1 MTEYDYFAKYCYKS
15 LLKFWNIFEL
25 CVIYINVEGGNFN
38 MANTGVVLEIGK
50 ENYTEADF
58 MSKRFVNAEVRNR
71 AYINVLGSEL
81 FIKFL
86 EENGIKT
93 EDVISMH
100 SISKIIEN
108 IDIADVI
115 LPNIHIDVRTI
126 FDDDKIFVPKSHF
139 ELEITPDIY
148 VVLKMSKNM
157 KDAEILGYFKPSQI
171 NKNYANEDYYF
182 VKKETLVPAKML
194 LDKISQYAETRDS
207 KLTNAEFLRGRAL
220 SVDYSDHNLDLEG
233 QKEFLKLMLTDSMLR
248 DSVAEFDNFEVL
260 SSQVSSVLLERIEIK
275 KQNEAKAVPGIAAL
289 TTEEILK
296 EGVKAVVEEQKAKVE
311 EVFEQAKDV
320 AVASTEVLGAVAQV
334 VDAAE
339 KSAEG
344 EKKLPELEI
353 LNTDE
358 IEQEAENVVEDLSEG
373 ADLNIEE
380 PEQAQEEVSEIVE
393 EEDAPTISDI
403 DTLKEE
409 DVTAEAEVQ
418 AQTEDETPEIVEDT
432 LSQISDDDLTLGDI
446 DEDLSLDIDV
456 QPIDEVEKIEEAQE
470 VEPAQEENATEEDLI
485 VEDNQDEVEITEEK
499 EPEIVENTESETAE
513 EDLNLNDIDN
523 ELTLDEDFQIP
534 EVEDLS
540 ITDEETSPKAENLD
554 DLTIVEEETSEIVEP
569 ENAEISAVEEVQP
582 AEENVTSNEEIA
594 TTDEENLVVEDTL
607 AEPELSIDEDFGEL
621 VEEPLSGE
629 ESFNI
634 VEENVKPADL
644 TADEVL
650 DNAIAA
656 IDTAKNVEID
666 ASKAVS
672 DSAIKMASVAGG
684 AIDNLVEDN
693 VIKQSENLSHKDI
706 ANLGQGS
713 AINNND
719 EHASFV
725 GGLSDAKRQANM
737 LAEAQGLATVTDIST
752 LETVEQQKQED
763 IVHNVVD
770 MENMET
776 VEREEHVIE
785 TPEMVELDKFS
796 GVDSPTKPVEGL
808 ENMDLQINDA
818 ETMELPDLNSYTIN
832 EDGTSP
838 LDNMNWGTED
848 EAAKGDLLDLEA
860 ADLLIG
866 EENNK
871 PQVENT
877 ENLVDGEDFKPQS
890 ANFDLDETTEQ
901 VEDFQ
906 ELGEN
911 DFEIT
916 EDLNFDASEGLE
928 NLDSV
933 SETNDEPA
941 ESANQGVE
949 LNVDSANNDDVAV
962 QAQNADESV
971 QEVDFS
977 QDTNL
982 DDFFGDSEVSEVQE
996 EVTAPKDET
1005 KNDEIDWTQDTGFDA
1020 LQDVEINPETATTAP
1035 QEGEEVTISEAPREF
1050 KVQENSTVI
1059 SSENFTPGEINI
1071 DINTRNI
1078 LPVNPEN
1085 QPINELFQEES
1096 PVDNGSM
1103 MKNPGRLT
1111 KPSQQPPKGIAL
1123 GLGLA
1128 GLVVVLGLI
1137 FALGFGVSKFLKG
1150 QTEETPQP
1158 ISDNSGDLNMPEPA
1172 QTQPEQPQGQVVE
1185 MNNNTNALASTAG
1198 TKPTKK
1204 SDFVEVKKLSWEVPG
1219 AVSAEPKFQEYFQS
1233 AGKSIKSALM
1243 TDLLSVTDLAYAS
1256 EMRVSVSFEQDGT
1269 FKDARIVTSSGS
1281 SQLDNIVLRTVNQ
1294 TLNVLKAPRSV
1305 GSYEN
1310 TTAVLK
1316 IYL

>member
-15 LLKFWNIFEL
+15 LPNFWNIFEL
-25 CVIYINVEGGNFN
+25 CVIYIDVEGGIFN
-38 MANTGVVLEIGK
+38 MANTGIVLEIGK

-86 EENGIKT
+86 AENGIKT

-126 FDDDKIFVPKSHF
+126 FDEDKIFVPKSHF
-139 ELEITPDIY
+139 ELEIAPDIY
-148 VVLKMSKNM
+148 VVLKISKNM

-171 NKNYANEDYYF
+171 NKNYANDDYYF

-260 SSQVSSVLLERIEIK
+260 SSQVASVLLERIEIK
-275 KQNEAKAVPGIAAL
+275 KQSEAKAVPGITAL

-296 EGVKAVVEEQKAKVE
+296 EGVKAVVEEQKAKAE
-311 EVFEQAKDV
+311 DVFEQAKDV
-320 AVASTEVLGAVAQV
+320 AVATTEVLGAAAQV

-339 KSAEG
+339 KSAED

-358 IEQEAENVVEDLSEG
+358 IEQETENVVEDLTEG
-373 ADLNIEE
+373 ADLTIKE
-380 PEQAQEEVSEIVE
+380 PEQAQEDVAGIVE
-393 EEDAPTISDI
+393 EDTPTIFDI

-409 DVTAEAEVQ
+409 DVTAEAEAQ
-418 AQTEDETPEIVEDT
+418 AQSEDGTPEIVEDT

-446 DEDLSLDIDV
+446 DEDLSFDIDV
-456 QPIDEVEKIEEAQE
+456 QPIDETEKAEEAQE
-470 VEPAQEENATEEDLI
+470 VEPVQEENATEEDLI

-499 EPEIVENTESETAE
+499 EPEIVENPEPESAE
-513 EDLNLNDIDN
+513 DDLNLNLNDIDN
-523 ELTLDEDFQIP
+523 ELTLDE
-534 EVEDLS
+534 
-540 ITDEETSPKAENLD
+540 ETLPKEENLD

-569 ENAEISAVEEVQP
+569 EKAEISAVELEQP
-582 AEENVTSNEEIA
+582 AEESVTSNEEEIA
-594 TTDEENLVVEDTL
+594 TTDEENLVVED
-607 AEPELSIDEDFGEL
+607 
-621 VEEPLSGE
+621 PLQNG
-629 ESFNI
+629 ESFNL
-634 VEENVKPADL
+634 VDESVKTAEL

-656 IDTAKNVEID
+656 IDSAKNVELD
-666 ASKAVS
+666 ANKAVS

-684 AIDNLVEDN
+684 AIENLVEN
-693 VIKQSENLSHKDI
+693 CAAEQFENLAHKDI
-706 ANLGQGS
+706 ANLGQ
-713 AINNND
+713 ANIINTND
-719 EHASFV
+719 ESASYV

-737 LAEAQGLATVTDIST
+737 LAEAQGLATATDIST

-776 VEREEHVIE
+776 VEREDHVIE
-785 TPEMVELDKFS
+785 TPEMVELDKLS
-796 GVDSPTKPVEGL
+796 GVDSPTKPIEGL
-808 ENMDLQINDA
+808 ENMDLQVNDT

-860 ADLLIG
+860 TDLLIG
-866 EENNK
+866 EENNNS
-871 PQVENT
+871 QVENA
-877 ENLVDGEDFKPQS
+877 ENLVDGADFKPQS
-890 ANFDLDETTEQ
+890 TNFDLNETSNQ

-911 DFEIT
+911 DIEIT
-916 EDLNFDASEGLE
+916 EDLNFDTSEGLE
-928 NLDSV
+928 NINSV
-933 SETNDEPA
+933 SEAAEAPA
-941 ESANQGVE
+941 ESLANQEVE
-949 LNVDSANNDDVAV
+949 LSVDNANNDDVV
-962 QAQNADESV
+962 TPAQNADESV

-977 QDTNL
+977 QDANL
-982 DDFFGDSEVSEVQE
+982 DDFFGDSEISEVQE

-1005 KNDEIDWTQDTGFDA
+1005 KNDEIDWAQDTDFDA
-1020 LQDVEINPETATTAP
+1020 LQDVEINPETAVDAP
-1035 QEGEEVTISEAPREF
+1035 KEDEEVTISEAPREF

-1059 SSENFTPGEINI
+1059 SSENFAPGEINI
-1071 DINTRNI
+1071 DINTCNI
-1078 LPVNPEN
+1078 LPANPEN
-1085 QPINELFQEES
+1085 QPINELFQEDS
-1096 PVDNGSM
+1096 PVNNGDM

-1158 ISDNSGDLNMPEPA
+1158 ISDNSGDLNVPDPA
-1172 QTQPEQPQGQVVE
+1172 QTQSEQPQGQVVE

>member
-15 LLKFWNIFEL
+15 LPNFWNIFEL
-25 CVIYINVEGGNFN
+25 CVIYINVEGGIFN

-86 EENGIKT
+86 AENGIKT

-126 FDDDKIFVPKSHF
+126 FDEDKIFVPKSHF

-148 VVLKMSKNM
+148 VVLKISKNM

-171 NKNYANEDYYF
+171 NKNYANDDYYF

-275 KQNEAKAVPGIAAL
+275 KQNEAKAVPGIVAL

-296 EGVKAVVEEQKAKVE
+296 EGVKAVVEEQKAKAE
-311 EVFEQAKDV
+311 DVFEQAKDV
-320 AVASTEVLGAVAQV
+320 AVATTEVLGAAAQV

-358 IEQEAENVVEDLSEG
+358 IEQETENVVEDLTEG
-373 ADLNIEE
+373 ADLTIEE
-380 PEQAQEEVSEIVE
+380 PEQAQEEVSDIVE
-393 EEDAPTISDI
+393 EDTPTISDI

-409 DVTAEAEVQ
+409 DVTAEAE
-418 AQTEDETPEIVEDT
+418 AQTQSEDGTPEIVEDT

-446 DEDLSLDIDV
+446 DEDLSFDIDV
-456 QPIDEVEKIEEAQE
+456 QPIDETEKAEEAQE
-470 VEPAQEENATEEDLI
+470 VEPVQEEDATEEDLI

-499 EPEIVENTESETAE
+499 EPEIVENPESESAE
-513 EDLNLNDIDN
+513 GDLNLNLNDIDN
-523 ELTLDEDFQIP
+523 ELTLDE
-534 EVEDLS
+534 
-540 ITDEETSPKAENLD
+540 ETLPKEENLD

-569 ENAEISAVEEVQP
+569 EKAEISAVELEQP
-582 AEENVTSNEEIA
+582 AEESVTSNEEEIA
-594 TTDEENLVVEDTL
+594 ITDEENLVVED
-607 AEPELSIDEDFGEL
+607 
-621 VEEPLSGE
+621 PLQNG
-629 ESFNI
+629 ESFNL
-634 VEENVKPADL
+634 VDESVKTAEL

-656 IDTAKNVEID
+656 IDSAKNVELD
-666 ASKAVS
+666 ANKAVS

-684 AIDNLVEDN
+684 AIENLVEN
-693 VIKQSENLSHKDI
+693 CAAEQFENLAHKDI
-706 ANLGQGS
+706 ANLGQ
-713 AINNND
+713 ANIINTND
-719 EHASFV
+719 ESASYV

-737 LAEAQGLATVTDIST
+737 LAEAQGLATATDIST

-776 VEREEHVIE
+776 VEREDHVIE
-785 TPEMVELDKFS
+785 TPEMVELDKLS
-796 GVDSPTKPVEGL
+796 GVDSPTKPIEGL
-808 ENMDLQINDA
+808 ENMDLQVNDT

-832 EDGTSP
+832 EDGTSTF
-838 LDNMNWGTED
+838 DNMNWGTED

-860 ADLLIG
+860 TDLLIG
-866 EENNK
+866 EENNNS
-871 PQVENT
+871 QVENA
-877 ENLVDGEDFKPQS
+877 ENLVDGADFKPQS
-890 ANFDLDETTEQ
+890 TNFDLNETSNQ

-911 DFEIT
+911 DIEIT
-916 EDLNFDASEGLE
+916 EDLNFDTSEGLE

-933 SETNDEPA
+933 SGTVEAPA
-941 ESANQGVE
+941 ESLANQEVE
-949 LNVDSANNDDVAV
+949 LSVDNANNDDVV
-962 QAQNADESV
+962 TPAQNADESV

-977 QDTNL
+977 QDANL
-982 DDFFGDSEVSEVQE
+982 DDFFGDSEISEVQE

-1005 KNDEIDWTQDTGFDA
+1005 KNDEIGHKIQ
-1020 LQDVEINPETATTAP
+1020 
-1035 QEGEEVTISEAPREF
+1035 
-1050 KVQENSTVI
+1050 
-1059 SSENFTPGEINI
+1059 
-1071 DINTRNI
+1071 I
-1078 LPVNPEN
+1078 LMRCKM
-1085 QPINELFQEES
+1085 L
-1096 PVDNGSM
+1096 
-1103 MKNPGRLT
+1103 
-1111 KPSQQPPKGIAL
+1111 
-1123 GLGLA
+1123 
-1128 GLVVVLGLI
+1128 
-1137 FALGFGVSKFLKG
+1137 
-1150 QTEETPQP
+1150 
-1158 ISDNSGDLNMPEPA
+1158 
-1172 QTQPEQPQGQVVE
+1172 
-1185 MNNNTNALASTAG
+1185 
-1198 TKPTKK
+1198 
-1204 SDFVEVKKLSWEVPG
+1204 
-1219 AVSAEPKFQEYFQS
+1219 
-1233 AGKSIKSALM
+1233 KSIPKLQ
-1243 TDLLSVTDLAYAS
+1243 LL
-1256 EMRVSVSFEQDGT
+1256 
-1269 FKDARIVTSSGS
+1269 
-1281 SQLDNIVLRTVNQ
+1281 LRKKT
-1294 TLNVLKAPRSV
+1294 KR
-1305 GSYEN
+1305 
-1310 TTAVLK
+1310 
-1316 IYL
+1316 

>member
-1 MTEYDYFAKYCYKS
+1 MTEYDYFAKYCYKY
-15 LLKFWNIFEL
+15 LPNFWNIFEL
-25 CVIYINVEGGNFN
+25 CVIYINVEGGIFN

-86 EENGIKT
+86 AENGIKT

-126 FDDDKIFVPKSHF
+126 FDEDKIFVPKSHF

-148 VVLKMSKNM
+148 VVLKISKNM

-171 NKNYANEDYYF
+171 NKNYANDDYYF

-260 SSQVSSVLLERIEIK
+260 SSQVASVLLERIEIK
-275 KQNEAKAVPGIAAL
+275 KQNEAKAVPGITAL

-296 EGVKAVVEEQKAKVE
+296 EGVKAVVEEQKAKAE
-311 EVFEQAKDV
+311 DVFEQAKDV
-320 AVASTEVLGAVAQV
+320 AVATTEVLGAAAQV

-339 KSAEG
+339 KSAED

-358 IEQEAENVVEDLSEG
+358 IEQETENVAEDLTEG
-373 ADLNIEE
+373 ADLTIKE
-380 PEQAQEEVSEIVE
+380 PEQAQDDVAGIVE
-393 EEDAPTISDI
+393 EDTPTIFDI

-409 DVTAEAEVQ
+409 DVTAEAEAQ
-418 AQTEDETPEIVEDT
+418 AQSEDGTPEIVEDT

-446 DEDLSLDIDV
+446 DEDLSFDIDV
-456 QPIDEVEKIEEAQE
+456 QPIDETEKAEEAQD
-470 VEPAQEENATEEDLI
+470 VESVQEENVTEEDLI

-499 EPEIVENTESETAE
+499 EPEIVENPEPESAE
-513 EDLNLNDIDN
+513 DDLNLNLNDINN
-523 ELTLDEDFQIP
+523 ELTLG
-534 EVEDLS
+534 
-540 ITDEETSPKAENLD
+540 EETLPKEENLD

-569 ENAEISAVEEVQP
+569 EKAEISAVELEQP
-582 AEENVTSNEEIA
+582 AEESVTSKEEEIA

-607 AEPELSIDEDFGEL
+607 AESELSIDEDFGEL
-621 VEEPLSGE
+621 VEDPLQNG

-634 VEENVKPADL
+634 VDESVKTAEL

-656 IDTAKNVEID
+656 IDSAKNVELD
-666 ASKAVS
+666 ANKAVS

-684 AIDNLVEDN
+684 AIENLVEN
-693 VIKQSENLSHKDI
+693 CAAEQFENLAHKDI
-706 ANLGQGS
+706 ANLGQ
-713 AINNND
+713 ANIINTND
-719 EHASFV
+719 ESASYV

-737 LAEAQGLATVTDIST
+737 LAEAQGFATVTDIST

-776 VEREEHVIE
+776 VESEEHVIE

-796 GVDSPTKPVEGL
+796 GVDSPTKPIEGL
-808 ENMDLQINDA
+808 ENMDLQVNDT

-832 EDGTSP
+832 EDGTSTF
-838 LDNMNWGTED
+838 DNMNWGTED

-860 ADLLIG
+860 TDLLIG
-866 EENNK
+866 EENNNS
-871 PQVENT
+871 QVENA
-877 ENLVDGEDFKPQS
+877 ENLVDGADFKPQS
-890 ANFDLDETTEQ
+890 TNFDLNETSNQ

-911 DFEIT
+911 DIEIT
-916 EDLNFDASEGLE
+916 EDLNFDTSEGLE
-928 NLDSV
+928 NINSV
-933 SETNDEPA
+933 SEAAEAPA
-941 ESANQGVE
+941 ESLANQEVE
-949 LNVDSANNDDVAV
+949 LSVDNANNDDVV
-962 QAQNADESV
+962 TPAQNADESV

-977 QDTNL
+977 QEANL
-982 DDFFGDSEVSEVQE
+982 DDFFGDSEISEVQE

-1005 KNDEIDWTQDTGFDA
+1005 KNDEIDWAQDTDFDA
-1020 LQDVEINPETATTAP
+1020 LQDVEINPETAVDAP
-1035 QEGEEVTISEAPREF
+1035 KEDEEVTISEAPREF

-1071 DINTRNI
+1071 DINTCNI
-1078 LPVNPEN
+1078 LPANPEN
-1085 QPINELFQEES
+1085 QPINELFQEDS
-1096 PVDNGSM
+1096 PVNNDDM

-1111 KPSQQPPKGIAL
+1111 KPSQQSPKGLAL

-1158 ISDNSGDLNMPEPA
+1158 ISDNSGDLNVPDPA
-1172 QTQPEQPQGQVVE
+1172 QTQSEQPQGQVVE

>member
-15 LLKFWNIFEL
+15 LPNFWNIFEL
-25 CVIYINVEGGNFN
+25 CVIYIDVEGGIFN
-38 MANTGVVLEIGK
+38 MANTGIVLEIGK

-86 EENGIKT
+86 AENGIKT

-126 FDDDKIFVPKSHF
+126 FDEDKIFVPKSHF

-148 VVLKMSKNM
+148 VVLKISKNM

-171 NKNYANEDYYF
+171 NKNYANDDYYF

-275 KQNEAKAVPGIAAL
+275 KQNEAKAVPGITAL

-296 EGVKAVVEEQKAKVE
+296 EGVKAVVEEQKAKAE
-311 EVFEQAKDV
+311 DVFEQAKDV
-320 AVASTEVLGAVAQV
+320 AVATTEVLGAAAQV

-339 KSAEG
+339 KSAED

-358 IEQEAENVVEDLSEG
+358 IEQETENVVEDLTEG
-373 ADLNIEE
+373 ADLTIKE
-380 PEQAQEEVSEIVE
+380 PEQAQEDVAGIVE
-393 EEDAPTISDI
+393 EDTPTIFDI

-409 DVTAEAEVQ
+409 DVTAEAEAQ
-418 AQTEDETPEIVEDT
+418 AQSEDGTPEIVEDT

-446 DEDLSLDIDV
+446 DEDLSFDIDV
-456 QPIDEVEKIEEAQE
+456 QPIDETEKAEEAQE
-470 VEPAQEENATEEDLI
+470 VEPVQKEDATEEELI

-499 EPEIVENTESETAE
+499 EPEIVENPEPESAE
-513 EDLNLNDIDN
+513 DDLNLNLNDIDN
-523 ELTLDEDFQIP
+523 ELTLDE
-534 EVEDLS
+534 
-540 ITDEETSPKAENLD
+540 ETLPKEENLD

-569 ENAEISAVEEVQP
+569 EKTEISAVELEQP
-582 AEENVTSNEEIA
+582 AEESVTSNEEEIA
-594 TTDEENLVVEDTL
+594 TTDEENLVVED
-607 AEPELSIDEDFGEL
+607 
-621 VEEPLSGE
+621 PLQNG

-634 VEENVKPADL
+634 VDESVKPAEL

-656 IDTAKNVEID
+656 IDSAKNVELD
-666 ASKAVS
+666 ANKAVS

-684 AIDNLVEDN
+684 AIENLVEN
-693 VIKQSENLSHKDI
+693 CAAEQFENLAHKDI
-706 ANLGQGS
+706 ANLGQ
-713 AINNND
+713 ANIINTND
-719 EHASFV
+719 ESASYV

-737 LAEAQGLATVTDIST
+737 LAEAQGFATVTDIST

-776 VEREEHVIE
+776 VESEEHVIE

-808 ENMDLQINDA
+808 ENMDLQVNDT

-838 LDNMNWGTED
+838 LDNINWGTED

-866 EENNK
+866 EENNNS
-871 PQVENT
+871 QVENV
-877 ENLVDGEDFKPQS
+877 ENLVDGADFKPQS
-890 ANFDLDETTEQ
+890 TNFDLNETSNQ

-911 DFEIT
+911 DIEIT
-916 EDLNFDASEGLE
+916 EDLNFDTSEGLE
-928 NLDSV
+928 NINSV
-933 SETNDEPA
+933 SEAAEAPA
-941 ESANQGVE
+941 ESLANQEVE
-949 LNVDSANNDDVAV
+949 LGVDNANNDDVV
-962 QAQNADESV
+962 TPAQNADESV

-977 QDTNL
+977 QEANL
-982 DDFFGDSEVSEVQE
+982 DDFFGDSEISEDQE

-1005 KNDEIDWTQDTGFDA
+1005 KNDEIDWAQDTDFDA
-1020 LQDVEINPETATTAP
+1020 LQDVEINPETAVDAP
-1035 QEGEEVTISEAPREF
+1035 KEDEEVTISEAPREF

-1071 DINTRNI
+1071 DINTCNI
-1078 LPVNPEN
+1078 LPANPEN
-1085 QPINELFQEES
+1085 QPINELFQEDS
-1096 PVDNGSM
+1096 PVNNDDM

-1111 KPSQQPPKGIAL
+1111 KPSQQPPKGLAL

-1158 ISDNSGDLNMPEPA
+1158 ISDNSGDLNVPEPA

>member
-15 LLKFWNIFEL
+15 LPNFWNIFEL
-25 CVIYINVEGGNFN
+25 CVIYIDVEGGIFN
-38 MANTGVVLEIGK
+38 MANTGIVLEIGK

-86 EENGIKT
+86 AENGIKT

-126 FDDDKIFVPKSHF
+126 FDEDKIFVPKSHF

-148 VVLKMSKNM
+148 VVLKISKNM

-171 NKNYANEDYYF
+171 NKNYANDDYYF

-233 QKEFLKLMLTDSMLR
+233 QKEFLRLMLTDSMLR

-275 KQNEAKAVPGIAAL
+275 KQNEAKAVPGITAL

-296 EGVKAVVEEQKAKVE
+296 EGVKAVVEEQKAKAE
-311 EVFEQAKDV
+311 DVFEQAKDV
-320 AVASTEVLGAVAQV
+320 AVATTEVLGAAAQV

-339 KSAEG
+339 KSAED

-358 IEQEAENVVEDLSEG
+358 IEQETENVAEDLTEG
-373 ADLNIEE
+373 ADLTIKE
-380 PEQAQEEVSEIVE
+380 PEQAQEDVAGIVE
-393 EEDAPTISDI
+393 EDTPTIFDI

-409 DVTAEAEVQ
+409 DVTAEAEAQ
-418 AQTEDETPEIVEDT
+418 AQSEDGTPEIVEDT

-446 DEDLSLDIDV
+446 DEDLSFDIDV
-456 QPIDEVEKIEEAQE
+456 QPIDETEKAEEAQE
-470 VEPAQEENATEEDLI
+470 VEPVQEEDSTEENLI

-499 EPEIVENTESETAE
+499 EPEIVENPEPESAE
-513 EDLNLNDIDN
+513 DDLNLNLNDINN
-523 ELTLDEDFQIP
+523 ELTLDE
-534 EVEDLS
+534 
-540 ITDEETSPKAENLD
+540 ETLPKEENLD

-569 ENAEISAVEEVQP
+569 EKVEIPAVELEQP
-582 AEENVTSNEEIA
+582 AEESVTSNEEEIA

-607 AEPELSIDEDFGEL
+607 AESELSIDEDFGEL
-621 VEEPLSGE
+621 VEDPLQNG

-634 VEENVKPADL
+634 VDESVKPAEL

-656 IDTAKNVEID
+656 IDSAKNVELD
-666 ASKAVS
+666 ANKAVS

-684 AIDNLVEDN
+684 AIENLVEN
-693 VIKQSENLSHKDI
+693 CAAEQFENLAHKDI
-706 ANLGQGS
+706 ANLGQ
-713 AINNND
+713 ANIINTND
-719 EHASFV
+719 ESASYV

-737 LAEAQGLATVTDIST
+737 LAEAQGFATVTDIST

-776 VEREEHVIE
+776 VESEEHVIE

-808 ENMDLQINDA
+808 ENMDLQVNDT

-838 LDNMNWGTED
+838 LDNINWGTEN

-866 EENNK
+866 EENNNS
-871 PQVENT
+871 QVENV
-877 ENLVDGEDFKPQS
+877 ENLVDGADFKPQS
-890 ANFDLDETTEQ
+890 TNFDLNETSNQ

-911 DFEIT
+911 DIEIT
-916 EDLNFDASEGLE
+916 EDLNFDTSEGLE
-928 NLDSV
+928 NINSV
-933 SETNDEPA
+933 SEAAEAPA
-941 ESANQGVE
+941 ESLANQEVE
-949 LNVDSANNDDVAV
+949 LGVDNANNDDVV
-962 QAQNADESV
+962 TPAQNADESV

-977 QDTNL
+977 QEANL
-982 DDFFGDSEVSEVQE
+982 DDFFGDSEISEVQE

-1005 KNDEIDWTQDTGFDA
+1005 KNDEIDWAQDTDFDA
-1020 LQDVEINPETATTAP
+1020 LQDVEINPETAVDAP
-1035 QEGEEVTISEAPREF
+1035 KEDEEVTISEAPREF

-1071 DINTRNI
+1071 DINTCNI
-1078 LPVNPEN
+1078 LPANPEN
-1085 QPINELFQEES
+1085 QPINELFQEDS
-1096 PVDNGSM
+1096 PVNNDDM

-1111 KPSQQPPKGIAL
+1111 KPSQQPPKGLAL

-1158 ISDNSGDLNMPEPA
+1158 ISDNSGDLNVPDPA
-1172 QTQPEQPQGQVVE
+1172 QTQSEQPQGQVVE

-1198 TKPTKK
+1198 TKPTQK

>member
-15 LLKFWNIFEL
+15 LPNFWNIFEL
-25 CVIYINVEGGNFN
+25 CVIYINVEGGIFN

-86 EENGIKT
+86 AENGIKT

-126 FDDDKIFVPKSHF
+126 FDEDKIFVPKSHF

-148 VVLKMSKNM
+148 VVLKISKNM

-171 NKNYANEDYYF
+171 NKNYANDDYYF

-296 EGVKAVVEEQKAKVE
+296 EGVKAVVEEQKAKAE
-311 EVFEQAKDV
+311 DVFEQAKDV
-320 AVASTEVLGAVAQV
+320 AVATTEVLGAAAQV

-358 IEQEAENVVEDLSEG
+358 IEQETENVVEDLTEG
-373 ADLNIEE
+373 ADLTIEK
-380 PEQAQEEVSEIVE
+380 PEQAQEEVSDIVE
-393 EEDAPTISDI
+393 EDTPTISDI

-409 DVTAEAEVQ
+409 DVTAEAEAQ
-418 AQTEDETPEIVEDT
+418 AQSEDGTPEIVEDT

-446 DEDLSLDIDV
+446 DEDLSFDIDV
-456 QPIDEVEKIEEAQE
+456 QPIDETEKAEEAQE
-470 VEPAQEENATEEDLI
+470 VEPVQEEDATEEDLI

-499 EPEIVENTESETAE
+499 EPEIVENPEPESAE
-513 EDLNLNDIDN
+513 DDLSLNDIDN
-523 ELTLDEDFQIP
+523 ELTLN
-534 EVEDLS
+534 
-540 ITDEETSPKAENLD
+540 EETSPKEENLD
-554 DLTIVEEETSEIVEP
+554 DLTIVEEETSEFVEP
-569 ENAEISAVEEVQP
+569 ENAEISAVALEQPVEES
-582 AEENVTSNEEIA
+582 VTSNEEEIA
-594 TTDEENLVVEDTL
+594 ITDEENLVVEDTL
-607 AEPELSIDEDFGEL
+607 AESELSINEDFGEL
-621 VEEPLSGE
+621 VEEPLQND
-629 ESFNI
+629 ESFKI
-634 VEENVKPADL
+634 ADESVKTAEL
-644 TADEVL
+644 TADELL

-656 IDTAKNVEID
+656 IDSAKNVELN
-666 ASKAVS
+666 ANKAVS

-684 AIDNLVEDN
+684 AIENLVEN
-693 VIKQSENLSHKDI
+693 SVVRQSENLAHKDI
-706 ANLGQGS
+706 ANIGQ
-713 AINNND
+713 ANTINTND
-719 EHASFV
+719 ESASFV

-770 MENMET
+770 MENMEI

-808 ENMDLQINDA
+808 ENMDLQVNDT

-860 ADLLIG
+860 TDLLIG
-866 EENNK
+866 EENNNS
-871 PQVENT
+871 QVENV
-877 ENLVDGEDFKPQS
+877 ENLVDGADFKPQS
-890 ANFDLDETTEQ
+890 TNFDLNETSNQ

-916 EDLNFDASEGLE
+916 EDLNFDTSEGLE

-933 SETNDEPA
+933 SETAKDSA
-941 ESANQGVE
+941 ESLANQEVE
-949 LNVDSANNDDVAV
+949 LNVDNANHDDVV
-962 QAQNADESV
+962 TPAQNADESV

-977 QDTNL
+977 QEANL
-982 DDFFGDSEVSEVQE
+982 DDFFGDSEISEVQE

-1005 KNDEIDWTQDTGFDA
+1005 KNDEIDWAQDTDFDA
-1020 LQDVEINPETATTAP
+1020 LQDVEINPETAVDAP
-1035 QEGEEVTISEAPREF
+1035 KEDEEVTISEAPREF

-1071 DINTRNI
+1071 DINTCNI
-1078 LPVNPEN
+1078 LPANPEN
-1085 QPINELFQEES
+1085 QPINELFQEDS
-1096 PVDNGSM
+1096 PVNNDDM

-1111 KPSQQPPKGIAL
+1111 KPSQQPPKGLAL

-1158 ISDNSGDLNMPEPA
+1158 ISDNSGDLNVPEPA
-1172 QTQPEQPQGQVVE
+1172 QTQSEQPQGQVVE

-1198 TKPTKK
+1198 TKLTKK

>member
-1 MTEYDYFAKYCYKS
+1 
-15 LLKFWNIFEL
+15 
-25 CVIYINVEGGNFN
+25 
-38 MANTGVVLEIGK
+38 MANTGIVLEIGK

-86 EENGIKT
+86 AENGIKT

-126 FDDDKIFVPKSHF
+126 FDEDKIFVPKSHF

-148 VVLKMSKNM
+148 VVLKISKNM

-171 NKNYANEDYYF
+171 NKNYANDDYYF

-289 TTEEILK
+289 TTEEILQ
-296 EGVKAVVEEQKAKVE
+296 EGVKAVVEEQKAKAE
-311 EVFEQAKDV
+311 DVFEQAKDV
-320 AVASTEVLGAVAQV
+320 AVATTEVLGAAAQV

-339 KSAEG
+339 KSAED

-358 IEQEAENVVEDLSEG
+358 IEQETENVVEDLTEG
-373 ADLNIEE
+373 ADLTIKE
-380 PEQAQEEVSEIVE
+380 PEQAQEDVAGIVE
-393 EEDAPTISDI
+393 EDTPTIFDI

-409 DVTAEAEVQ
+409 DVTAEAEAQ
-418 AQTEDETPEIVEDT
+418 AQSEDGTPEIVEDT

-446 DEDLSLDIDV
+446 DEDLSFDIDV
-456 QPIDEVEKIEEAQE
+456 QPIDETEKAEEAQDL
-470 VEPAQEENATEEDLI
+470 EPVQEENATEEDLI

-499 EPEIVENTESETAE
+499 EPEIVENPEPESAE
-513 EDLNLNDIDN
+513 DDLNLNLNDIDN
-523 ELTLDEDFQIP
+523 ELTLDE
-534 EVEDLS
+534 
-540 ITDEETSPKAENLD
+540 ETLPKEENLD

-569 ENAEISAVEEVQP
+569 EKAEISAVELEQP
-582 AEENVTSNEEIA
+582 AEESVTSNEEEIA

-607 AEPELSIDEDFGEL
+607 AESELSIDENFGEL
-621 VEEPLSGE
+621 VEDPLQNG

-634 VEENVKPADL
+634 VDESVKTAEL

-650 DNAIAA
+650 DKAIAA
-656 IDTAKNVEID
+656 IDSAKNVELD
-666 ASKAVS
+666 ANKAVS

-684 AIDNLVEDN
+684 AIENLVEN
-693 VIKQSENLSHKDI
+693 CSAEQSENLAHKDI
-706 ANLGQGS
+706 ANLGQ
-713 AINNND
+713 ANIINTND
-719 EHASFV
+719 ESASYV

-776 VEREEHVIE
+776 VEREDHVIE
-785 TPEMVELDKFS
+785 TPEMVELDKLS
-796 GVDSPTKPVEGL
+796 SVDSPTKPIEGL
-808 ENMDLQINDA
+808 ENMDLQFNDT

-860 ADLLIG
+860 TDLLIG
-866 EENNK
+866 EENNNS
-871 PQVENT
+871 QVENA
-877 ENLVDGEDFKPQS
+877 ENLVDGADFKPQYT
-890 ANFDLDETTEQ
+890 NFDLNETSNQ

-911 DFEIT
+911 DIEIT
-916 EDLNFDASEGLE
+916 EDLNFDTSEGLE
-928 NLDSV
+928 NINSV
-933 SETNDEPA
+933 SEAAEAPA
-941 ESANQGVE
+941 ESLANQEVE
-949 LNVDSANNDDVAV
+949 LSVDNANNDYVV
-962 QAQNADESV
+962 TPAQNADESV

-977 QDTNL
+977 KEANL
-982 DDFFGDSEVSEVQE
+982 DDFFGDSEISEVQE

-1005 KNDEIDWTQDTGFDA
+1005 KNDEIDWAQDTDFDA
-1020 LQDVEINPETATTAP
+1020 LQDVEINPETAVDAP
-1035 QEGEEVTISEAPREF
+1035 KEDEEVTISEAPQEF

-1071 DINTRNI
+1071 DINTCNI
-1078 LPVNPEN
+1078 LPVNPEY
-1085 QPINELFQEES
+1085 QPINELFQEDS
-1096 PVDNGSM
+1096 PVNNGDM

-1172 QTQPEQPQGQVVE
+1172 QTQSDQPQGQVVE

>member
-15 LLKFWNIFEL
+15 LPNFWNIFEL
-25 CVIYINVEGGNFN
+25 CVIYINVEGGIFN

-86 EENGIKT
+86 AENGIKT

-126 FDDDKIFVPKSHF
+126 FDEDKIFVPKSHF

-148 VVLKMSKNM
+148 VVLKISKNM

-171 NKNYANEDYYF
+171 NKNYANDDYYF

-233 QKEFLKLMLTDSMLR
+233 QKEFLRLMLTDSMLR

-275 KQNEAKAVPGIAAL
+275 KQNEAKAVPGITAL

-296 EGVKAVVEEQKAKVE
+296 EGVKAVVEEQKAKAE
-311 EVFEQAKDV
+311 DVFEQAKDV
-320 AVASTEVLGAVAQV
+320 AVATTEVLGAAAQV

-339 KSAEG
+339 KSAED

-358 IEQEAENVVEDLSEG
+358 IEQETENVAEDLTEG
-373 ADLNIEE
+373 ADLTIKE
-380 PEQAQEEVSEIVE
+380 PEQAQEDVAGIVE
-393 EEDAPTISDI
+393 EDTPTIFDI

-409 DVTAEAEVQ
+409 DVTAEAEAQ
-418 AQTEDETPEIVEDT
+418 AQSEDGTPEIVEDT

-446 DEDLSLDIDV
+446 DEDLSFDIDV
-456 QPIDEVEKIEEAQE
+456 QPIDETEKAEEAQE
-470 VEPAQEENATEEDLI
+470 VEPVQEEDSTEENLI

-499 EPEIVENTESETAE
+499 EPEIVENPEPESAE
-513 EDLNLNDIDN
+513 DDLNLNLNDINN
-523 ELTLDEDFQIP
+523 ELTLDE
-534 EVEDLS
+534 
-540 ITDEETSPKAENLD
+540 ETLPKEENLD

-569 ENAEISAVEEVQP
+569 EKAEIPAVELEQP
-582 AEENVTSNEEIA
+582 AEESVTSNEEEIA

-607 AEPELSIDEDFGEL
+607 AESELSIDEDFGEL
-621 VEEPLSGE
+621 VEDPLQNG

-634 VEENVKPADL
+634 VDESVKPAEL

-656 IDTAKNVEID
+656 IDSAKNVELN
-666 ASKAVS
+666 ANKAVS

-684 AIDNLVEDN
+684 AIENLVEN
-693 VIKQSENLSHKDI
+693 CAAEQFENLAHKDI
-706 ANLGQGS
+706 ANLGQ
-713 AINNND
+713 ANIINTND
-719 EHASFV
+719 ESASYV

-737 LAEAQGLATVTDIST
+737 LAEAQGFATVTDIST

-776 VEREEHVIE
+776 VECEEHVIE

-796 GVDSPTKPVEGL
+796 GVDSPTKPIEGL
-808 ENMDLQINDA
+808 ENMDLQVNDT

-838 LDNMNWGTED
+838 LDNINWGTED

-866 EENNK
+866 EENNNS
-871 PQVENT
+871 QVENA
-877 ENLVDGEDFKPQS
+877 ENLVDGADFKPQS
-890 ANFDLDETTEQ
+890 TNFDLNETSNQ

-911 DFEIT
+911 DIEIT
-916 EDLNFDASEGLE
+916 EDLNFDTSEGLE
-928 NLDSV
+928 NINSV
-933 SETNDEPA
+933 SEAAEAPA
-941 ESANQGVE
+941 ESLANQEVE
-949 LNVDSANNDDVAV
+949 LSVDNANNDDAV
-962 QAQNADESV
+962 TPAQNADESV

-977 QDTNL
+977 QEANL
-982 DDFFGDSEVSEVQE
+982 DDFFGDSEISEVQE

-1005 KNDEIDWTQDTGFDA
+1005 KNDEIDWAQDTDFDA
-1020 LQDVEINPETATTAP
+1020 LQDVEINPETAVDAP
-1035 QEGEEVTISEAPREF
+1035 KEDEEVTIFEAPREF

-1071 DINTRNI
+1071 DINTCNI
-1078 LPVNPEN
+1078 LPANPEN
-1085 QPINELFQEES
+1085 QPINELFQEDS
-1096 PVDNGSM
+1096 PVNNGDM

-1111 KPSQQPPKGIAL
+1111 KPSQQPPKGLAL

-1158 ISDNSGDLNMPEPA
+1158 ISDNSGDLNVPDPA
-1172 QTQPEQPQGQVVE
+1172 QTQSEQPQGQVVE

>member
-1 MTEYDYFAKYCYKS
+1 
-15 LLKFWNIFEL
+15 
-25 CVIYINVEGGNFN
+25 
-38 MANTGVVLEIGK
+38 MANTGIVLEIGK

-86 EENGIKT
+86 AENGIKT

-126 FDDDKIFVPKSHF
+126 FDEDKIFVPKSHF

-148 VVLKMSKNM
+148 VVLKISKNM

-171 NKNYANEDYYF
+171 NKNYANDDYYF

-289 TTEEILK
+289 TTEEILQ
-296 EGVKAVVEEQKAKVE
+296 EGVKAVVEEQKAKAE
-311 EVFEQAKDV
+311 DVFEQAKDV
-320 AVASTEVLGAVAQV
+320 AVATTEVLGAAAQV

-339 KSAEG
+339 KSAED

-358 IEQEAENVVEDLSEG
+358 IEQETENVVEDLTEG
-373 ADLNIEE
+373 ADLTIKE
-380 PEQAQEEVSEIVE
+380 PEQAQEDVAGIVE
-393 EEDAPTISDI
+393 EDTPTIFDI

-409 DVTAEAEVQ
+409 DVTAEAEAQ
-418 AQTEDETPEIVEDT
+418 AQSEDGTPEIVEDT

-446 DEDLSLDIDV
+446 DEDLSFDIDV
-456 QPIDEVEKIEEAQE
+456 QPIDETENAEEAQDL
-470 VEPAQEENATEEDLI
+470 EPVQEENATEEDLI

-499 EPEIVENTESETAE
+499 EPEIVENPEPESAE
-513 EDLNLNDIDN
+513 DDLNLNLNDIDN
-523 ELTLDEDFQIP
+523 ELTLDE
-534 EVEDLS
+534 
-540 ITDEETSPKAENLD
+540 ETLPKEENLD

-569 ENAEISAVEEVQP
+569 EKAEISAVELEQP
-582 AEENVTSNEEIA
+582 AEESVTSNEEEIA
-594 TTDEENLVVEDTL
+594 TTDEENLVVEDTF
-607 AEPELSIDEDFGEL
+607 AESELSIDEDFGEL
-621 VEEPLSGE
+621 VEDPLQNG

-634 VEENVKPADL
+634 VDESVKTAEL

-650 DNAIAA
+650 DKAIAA
-656 IDTAKNVEID
+656 IDSAKNVELD
-666 ASKAVS
+666 ANKAVS

-684 AIDNLVEDN
+684 AIENLVEN
-693 VIKQSENLSHKDI
+693 CSAEQSENLAHKDI
-706 ANLGQGS
+706 ANLGQ
-713 AINNND
+713 ANIINTND
-719 EHASFV
+719 ESASYV

-776 VEREEHVIE
+776 VEREDHVIE
-785 TPEMVELDKFS
+785 TPEMVELDKLS
-796 GVDSPTKPVEGL
+796 SVDSPTKPIEGL
-808 ENMDLQINDA
+808 ENMDLQFNDT

-860 ADLLIG
+860 TDLLIG
-866 EENNK
+866 EENNNS
-871 PQVENT
+871 QVENA
-877 ENLVDGEDFKPQS
+877 ENLVDGADFKPQYT
-890 ANFDLDETTEQ
+890 NFDLNETSNQ

-911 DFEIT
+911 DIEIT
-916 EDLNFDASEGLE
+916 EDLNFDTSEGLE
-928 NLDSV
+928 NINSV
-933 SETNDEPA
+933 SEAAEAPA
-941 ESANQGVE
+941 ESLANQEVE
-949 LNVDSANNDDVAV
+949 RSVDNANNDYVV
-962 QAQNADESV
+962 TPAQNADESV

-977 QDTNL
+977 QEANL
-982 DDFFGDSEVSEVQE
+982 DDFFGDSEISEVQE

-1005 KNDEIDWTQDTGFDA
+1005 KNDEIDWAQDTDFDA
-1020 LQDVEINPETATTAP
+1020 LQDVEINPETAVDAP
-1035 QEGEEVTISEAPREF
+1035 KEDEEVTISEAPQEF

-1071 DINTRNI
+1071 DINTCNI
-1078 LPVNPEN
+1078 LPVNPEY
-1085 QPINELFQEES
+1085 QPINELFQEDS
-1096 PVDNGSM
+1096 PVNNGDM

-1158 ISDNSGDLNMPEPA
+1158 ISDNSGDLNVPEPA
-1172 QTQPEQPQGQVVE
+1172 QTQSEQPQGQVVE

>member
-15 LLKFWNIFEL
+15 LPNFWNIFEL
-25 CVIYINVEGGNFN
+25 CVIYINVEGGIFN

-86 EENGIKT
+86 AENGIKT

-126 FDDDKIFVPKSHF
+126 FDEDKIFVPKSHF

-148 VVLKMSKNM
+148 VVLKISKNM

-171 NKNYANEDYYF
+171 NKNYANDDYYF

-296 EGVKAVVEEQKAKVE
+296 EGVKAVVEEQKAKAE
-311 EVFEQAKDV
+311 DVFEQAKDV
-320 AVASTEVLGAVAQV
+320 AVATTEVLGAAAQV

-358 IEQEAENVVEDLSEG
+358 IEQETENVVEDLTEG
-373 ADLNIEE
+373 ADLTIEE
-380 PEQAQEEVSEIVE
+380 PEQAQEDVSDIVE
-393 EEDAPTISDI
+393 EDTPTISDI

-409 DVTAEAEVQ
+409 DVTAEAEAQ
-418 AQTEDETPEIVEDT
+418 AQSEDGTPEIVEDT

-446 DEDLSLDIDV
+446 DEVLSFDIDV
-456 QPIDEVEKIEEAQE
+456 QPIDETEKAEEAQK
-470 VEPAQEENATEEDLI
+470 VEPVPEEDATEEDLI

-499 EPEIVENTESETAE
+499 EPEIVENPEQESAE
-513 EDLNLNDIDN
+513 DDLSLNDIDN
-523 ELTLDEDFQIP
+523 ELTLDE
-534 EVEDLS
+534 
-540 ITDEETSPKAENLD
+540 ETSPKEENLD

-569 ENAEISAVEEVQP
+569 ENAEISAVELEQP
-582 AEENVTSNEEIA
+582 VEESVTSNEEEIA
-594 TTDEENLVVEDTL
+594 ITNEENLVVEDTL
-607 AEPELSIDEDFGEL
+607 AESELSIDEDFGEL
-621 VEEPLSGE
+621 VEEPLQND
-629 ESFNI
+629 ESFKI
-634 VEENVKPADL
+634 ADESVKTAEL

-656 IDTAKNVEID
+656 IDSAKNVELN
-666 ASKAVS
+666 ANKAVS

-684 AIDNLVEDN
+684 AIENLVEN
-693 VIKQSENLSHKDI
+693 SVVRQSENLAHKDI
-706 ANLGQGS
+706 ANIGQ
-713 AINNND
+713 ANTINTND
-719 EHASFV
+719 ESASFV

-752 LETVEQQKQED
+752 LKTVEQQKQED

-808 ENMDLQINDA
+808 ENMDLQVNDT

-860 ADLLIG
+860 TDLLIG
-866 EENNK
+866 EENNNS
-871 PQVENT
+871 QVENV
-877 ENLVDGEDFKPQS
+877 ENLVDGADFKPQS
-890 ANFDLDETTEQ
+890 TNFDLNETSNQ

-916 EDLNFDASEGLE
+916 EDLNFDTSEGLE

-933 SETNDEPA
+933 SETAKDSA
-941 ESANQGVE
+941 ESLANQEVE
-949 LNVDSANNDDVAV
+949 LNVDNANHDDVVTPAK
-962 QAQNADESV
+962 NADESV

-977 QDTNL
+977 QEANL
-982 DDFFGDSEVSEVQE
+982 DDFFGDSEISEVQE

-1005 KNDEIDWTQDTGFDA
+1005 KNDEIDWAQDTDFDA
-1020 LQDVEINPETATTAP
+1020 LQDVEINPETAVDAP
-1035 QEGEEVTISEAPREF
+1035 KEDEEVTISEAPREF

-1071 DINTRNI
+1071 DINTCNI
-1078 LPVNPEN
+1078 LPANPEN
-1085 QPINELFQEES
+1085 QPINELFQEDS
-1096 PVDNGSM
+1096 PVNNDDM

-1158 ISDNSGDLNMPEPA
+1158 ISDNSGDLNVPEPA
-1172 QTQPEQPQGQVVE
+1172 QTQSEQPQGQVVE

>member
-15 LLKFWNIFEL
+15 LPNFWNIFEL
-25 CVIYINVEGGNFN
+25 CVIYINVEGGIFN

-86 EENGIKT
+86 AENGIKT

-126 FDDDKIFVPKSHF
+126 FDEDKIFVPKSHF

-148 VVLKMSKNM
+148 VVLKISKNM

-171 NKNYANEDYYF
+171 NKNYANDDYYF

-275 KQNEAKAVPGIAAL
+275 KQSEAKAVPGITAL
-289 TTEEILK
+289 T
-296 EGVKAVVEEQKAKVE
+296 
-311 EVFEQAKDV
+311 
-320 AVASTEVLGAVAQV
+320 
-334 VDAAE
+334 
-339 KSAEG
+339 
-344 EKKLPELEI
+344 
-353 LNTDE
+353 TDE
-358 IEQEAENVVEDLSEG
+358 IEQETENVVEDLTEG
-373 ADLNIEE
+373 ADLTIKE
-380 PEQAQEEVSEIVE
+380 PEQAQEEVSDIVE
-393 EEDAPTISDI
+393 EDTPTISDI

-409 DVTAEAEVQ
+409 DVTAEAE
-418 AQTEDETPEIVEDT
+418 AQTQPEDGTPEIVEDT

-446 DEDLSLDIDV
+446 DEDLSFDIDV
-456 QPIDEVEKIEEAQE
+456 QPIDETEKAEEAQE
-470 VEPAQEENATEEDLI
+470 VEPVQKEDATEEDLI

-499 EPEIVENTESETAE
+499 EPEIVENPEPESAE
-513 EDLNLNDIDN
+513 DDLSLNDIDN
-523 ELTLDEDFQIP
+523 ELTLDE
-534 EVEDLS
+534 
-540 ITDEETSPKAENLD
+540 ETSPKEENLD

-569 ENAEISAVEEVQP
+569 ENAEISAVELEQP
-582 AEENVTSNEEIA
+582 VEESVTSNEEEIA
-594 TTDEENLVVEDTL
+594 ITNEENLVVEDTL
-607 AEPELSIDEDFGEL
+607 AESELSIDEDFGEL
-621 VEEPLSGE
+621 VEEPLQND
-629 ESFNI
+629 ESFKI
-634 VEENVKPADL
+634 ADESVKTAEL

-656 IDTAKNVEID
+656 IDSAKNVELN
-666 ASKAVS
+666 ANKAVS

-684 AIDNLVEDN
+684 AIENLVEN
-693 VIKQSENLSHKDI
+693 SVVRQSENLAHKDI
-706 ANLGQGS
+706 ANIGQ
-713 AINNND
+713 ANTINTND
-719 EHASFV
+719 ESASFV

-752 LETVEQQKQED
+752 LKTVEQQKQED

-808 ENMDLQINDA
+808 ENMDLQVNDT

-860 ADLLIG
+860 TDLLIG
-866 EENNK
+866 EENNNS
-871 PQVENT
+871 QVENV
-877 ENLVDGEDFKPQS
+877 ENLVDGADFKPQS
-890 ANFDLDETTEQ
+890 TNFDLNETSNQ

-916 EDLNFDASEGLE
+916 EDLNFDTSEGLE

-933 SETNDEPA
+933 SETAKDSA
-941 ESANQGVE
+941 ESLANQEVE
-949 LNVDSANNDDVAV
+949 LNVDNANHDDVVTPAK
-962 QAQNADESV
+962 NADESV

-977 QDTNL
+977 QEANL
-982 DDFFGDSEVSEVQE
+982 DDFFGDSEISEVQE

-1005 KNDEIDWTQDTGFDA
+1005 KNDEIDWAQDTDFDA
-1020 LQDVEINPETATTAP
+1020 LQDVEINPETATAAP
-1035 QEGEEVTISEAPREF
+1035 QEDEEVTISEAPREF

-1071 DINTRNI
+1071 DINTCNI
-1078 LPVNPEN
+1078 LPAKPEN
-1085 QPINELFQEES
+1085 QPINELFQEDS
-1096 PVDNGSM
+1096 PVNNGDM

>member
-1 MTEYDYFAKYCYKS
+1 
-15 LLKFWNIFEL
+15 
-25 CVIYINVEGGNFN
+25 
-38 MANTGVVLEIGK
+38 MANTGIVLEIGK

-86 EENGIKT
+86 AENGIKT
-93 EDVISMH
+93 DDVISMH

-126 FDDDKIFVPKSHF
+126 FDEDKIFVPKSHF

-148 VVLKMSKNM
+148 VFLKISKNM

-171 NKNYANEDYYF
+171 NKNYANDDYYF

-289 TTEEILK
+289 TTEEILQ
-296 EGVKAVVEEQKAKVE
+296 EGVKAVVEEQKAKAE
-311 EVFEQAKDV
+311 DVFEQAKDV
-320 AVASTEVLGAVAQV
+320 AVATTEVLGAAAQV

-339 KSAEG
+339 KSAED

-358 IEQEAENVVEDLSEG
+358 IEQETENVVEDLTEG
-373 ADLNIEE
+373 ADLTIKE
-380 PEQAQEEVSEIVE
+380 PEQAQEDVAGIVE
-393 EEDAPTISDI
+393 EDTPTIFDI

-409 DVTAEAEVQ
+409 DVTAEAEAQ
-418 AQTEDETPEIVEDT
+418 AQSEDGTPEIVEDT

-446 DEDLSLDIDV
+446 DEDLSFDIDV
-456 QPIDEVEKIEEAQE
+456 QPIDETEKAEEAQDL
-470 VEPAQEENATEEDLI
+470 EPVQEENATEEDLI

-499 EPEIVENTESETAE
+499 EPEIVENPEPESAE
-513 EDLNLNDIDN
+513 DDLNLNLNDIDN
-523 ELTLDEDFQIP
+523 ELTLDE
-534 EVEDLS
+534 
-540 ITDEETSPKAENLD
+540 ETLPKEENLD

-569 ENAEISAVEEVQP
+569 EKAEISAVELEQP
-582 AEENVTSNEEIA
+582 AEESVTSNEEEIA

-607 AEPELSIDEDFGEL
+607 AESELSIDENFGEL
-621 VEEPLSGE
+621 VEDPLQNG

-634 VEENVKPADL
+634 VDESVKTAEL

-650 DNAIAA
+650 DKAIAA
-656 IDTAKNVEID
+656 IDSAKNVELD
-666 ASKAVS
+666 ANKAVS

-684 AIDNLVEDN
+684 AIENLVEN
-693 VIKQSENLSHKDI
+693 CSAEQSENLAHKDI
-706 ANLGQGS
+706 ANLGQ
-713 AINNND
+713 ANIINTND
-719 EHASFV
+719 ESASYV

-776 VEREEHVIE
+776 VEREDHVIE
-785 TPEMVELDKFS
+785 TPEMVELDKLS
-796 GVDSPTKPVEGL
+796 SVDSPTKPIEGL
-808 ENMDLQINDA
+808 ENMDLQFNDT

-860 ADLLIG
+860 TDLLIG
-866 EENNK
+866 EENNNS
-871 PQVENT
+871 QVENA
-877 ENLVDGEDFKPQS
+877 ENLVDGADFKPQS
-890 ANFDLDETTEQ
+890 TNFDLNETSNQ

-911 DFEIT
+911 DIEIT
-916 EDLNFDASEGLE
+916 EDLNFDTSEGLE
-928 NLDSV
+928 NINSV
-933 SETNDEPA
+933 SEAAEAPA
-941 ESANQGVE
+941 ESLANQEVE
-949 LNVDSANNDDVAV
+949 LSVDNANNDDIVTP
-962 QAQNADESV
+962 AQNADESV

-977 QDTNL
+977 QEANL
-982 DDFFGDSEVSEVQE
+982 DDFFGDSEISEVQE

-1005 KNDEIDWTQDTGFDA
+1005 KNDEIDWAQDTDFDA
-1020 LQDVEINPETATTAP
+1020 LQDVEINPETAVDAP
-1035 QEGEEVTISEAPREF
+1035 KEDEEVTISEAPQEF

-1071 DINTRNI
+1071 DINTCNI
-1078 LPVNPEN
+1078 LPVNPEY
-1085 QPINELFQEES
+1085 QPINELFQEDS
-1096 PVDNGSM
+1096 PVNNGDM

-1172 QTQPEQPQGQVVE
+1172 QTQSDQPQGQVVE

>member
-1 MTEYDYFAKYCYKS
+1 
-15 LLKFWNIFEL
+15 
-25 CVIYINVEGGNFN
+25 
-38 MANTGVVLEIGK
+38 MANTGIVLEIGK

-86 EENGIKT
+86 AENGIKT

-126 FDDDKIFVPKSHF
+126 FDEDKIFVPKSHF

-148 VVLKMSKNM
+148 VVLKISKNM

-171 NKNYANEDYYF
+171 NKNYANDDYYF

-289 TTEEILK
+289 TTEEILQ
-296 EGVKAVVEEQKAKVE
+296 EGVKAVVEEQKAKAE
-311 EVFEQAKDV
+311 DVFEQAKDV
-320 AVASTEVLGAVAQV
+320 AVATTEVLGAAAQV

-339 KSAEG
+339 KSAED

-358 IEQEAENVVEDLSEG
+358 IEQETENVVEDLTEG
-373 ADLNIEE
+373 ADLTIKE
-380 PEQAQEEVSEIVE
+380 PEQAQEDVAGIVE
-393 EEDAPTISDI
+393 EDTPTIFDI

-409 DVTAEAEVQ
+409 DVTAEAEAQ
-418 AQTEDETPEIVEDT
+418 AQSEDGTPEIVEDT

-446 DEDLSLDIDV
+446 DEDLSFDIDV
-456 QPIDEVEKIEEAQE
+456 QPIDETEKAEEAQDL
-470 VEPAQEENATEEDLI
+470 EPVQEENATEEDLI

-499 EPEIVENTESETAE
+499 EPEIVENPEPESAE
-513 EDLNLNDIDN
+513 DDLNLNLNDIDN
-523 ELTLDEDFQIP
+523 ELTLDE
-534 EVEDLS
+534 
-540 ITDEETSPKAENLD
+540 ETLPKEENLD

-569 ENAEISAVEEVQP
+569 EKAEISAVELEQP
-582 AEENVTSNEEIA
+582 AEESVTSNEEEIA

-607 AEPELSIDEDFGEL
+607 AESELSIDENFGEL
-621 VEEPLSGE
+621 VEDPLQNG

-634 VEENVKPADL
+634 VDESVKTAEL

-650 DNAIAA
+650 DKAIAA
-656 IDTAKNVEID
+656 IDSAKNVELD
-666 ASKAVS
+666 ANKAVS

-684 AIDNLVEDN
+684 AIENLVEN
-693 VIKQSENLSHKDI
+693 CAAEQSENLAHKDI
-706 ANLGQGS
+706 ENLGQ
-713 AINNND
+713 ANIINTND
-719 EHASFV
+719 ESASYV
-725 GGLSDAKRQANM
+725 GGLSDAKRQANR

-776 VEREEHVIE
+776 VEREDHVIE
-785 TPEMVELDKFS
+785 TPEMVELDKLS
-796 GVDSPTKPVEGL
+796 SVDSPTKPIEGL
-808 ENMDLQINDA
+808 ENMDLQFNDT

-860 ADLLIG
+860 TDLLIG
-866 EENNK
+866 EENNNS
-871 PQVENT
+871 QVENA
-877 ENLVDGEDFKPQS
+877 ENLVDGADFKPQS
-890 ANFDLDETTEQ
+890 TNFDLNETSNQ

-911 DFEIT
+911 DIEIT
-916 EDLNFDASEGLE
+916 EDLNFDTSEGLE
-928 NLDSV
+928 NINSV
-933 SETNDEPA
+933 SEAA
-941 ESANQGVE
+941 EAPANQEVE
-949 LNVDSANNDDVAV
+949 LSVDNANNDYVV
-962 QAQNADESV
+962 TPAQNADESV

-977 QDTNL
+977 QEANL
-982 DDFFGDSEVSEVQE
+982 DDFFGDSEISEVQE

-1005 KNDEIDWTQDTGFDA
+1005 KNEEIDWAQDTDFDA
-1020 LQDVEINPETATTAP
+1020 LQDVEINPETAVDAP
-1035 QEGEEVTISEAPREF
+1035 KEDEEVTISEAPQEF

-1071 DINTRNI
+1071 DINTCNI
-1078 LPVNPEN
+1078 LPVNPEY
-1085 QPINELFQEES
+1085 QPINELFQEDS
-1096 PVDNGSM
+1096 PVNNGDM

-1172 QTQPEQPQGQVVE
+1172 QTQSEQPQGQVVE

>member
-1 MTEYDYFAKYCYKS
+1 
-15 LLKFWNIFEL
+15 
-25 CVIYINVEGGNFN
+25 
-38 MANTGVVLEIGK
+38 MANTGIVLEIGK

-86 EENGIKT
+86 AENGIKT

-126 FDDDKIFVPKSHF
+126 FDEDKIFVPKSHF

-148 VVLKMSKNM
+148 VVLKISKNM

-171 NKNYANEDYYF
+171 NKNYANDDYYF

-289 TTEEILK
+289 TTEEILQ
-296 EGVKAVVEEQKAKVE
+296 EGVKAVVEEQKAKAE
-311 EVFEQAKDV
+311 DVFEQAKDV
-320 AVASTEVLGAVAQV
+320 AVATTEVLGAAAQV

-339 KSAEG
+339 KSAED

-358 IEQEAENVVEDLSEG
+358 IEQETENVVEDLTEG
-373 ADLNIEE
+373 ADLTIKE
-380 PEQAQEEVSEIVE
+380 PEQAQEDVAGIVE
-393 EEDAPTISDI
+393 EDTPTIFDI

-409 DVTAEAEVQ
+409 DVTAEAEAQ
-418 AQTEDETPEIVEDT
+418 AQSEDGTPEIVEDT

-446 DEDLSLDIDV
+446 DEDLSFDIDV
-456 QPIDEVEKIEEAQE
+456 QPIDETEKAEEAQDL
-470 VEPAQEENATEEDLI
+470 EPVQEENATEEDLI

-499 EPEIVENTESETAE
+499 EPEIVENPEPESAE
-513 EDLNLNDIDN
+513 DDLNLNLNDIDN
-523 ELTLDEDFQIP
+523 ELTLDE
-534 EVEDLS
+534 
-540 ITDEETSPKAENLD
+540 ETLPKEENLD

-569 ENAEISAVEEVQP
+569 EKAEISAVELEQP
-582 AEENVTSNEEIA
+582 AEESVTSNEEEIA

-607 AEPELSIDEDFGEL
+607 AESELSIDENFGEL
-621 VEEPLSGE
+621 VEDPLQNG

-634 VEENVKPADL
+634 VDESVKTAEL

-650 DNAIAA
+650 DKAIAA
-656 IDTAKNVEID
+656 IDSAKNVELD
-666 ASKAVS
+666 ANKAVS

-684 AIDNLVEDN
+684 AIENLVEN
-693 VIKQSENLSHKDI
+693 CSAEQSENLAHKDI
-706 ANLGQGS
+706 ENLGQ
-713 AINNND
+713 ANIINTND
-719 EHASFV
+719 ESASYV

-776 VEREEHVIE
+776 VEREDHVIE
-785 TPEMVELDKFS
+785 TPEMVELDKLS
-796 GVDSPTKPVEGL
+796 SVDSPTKPIEGL
-808 ENMDLQINDA
+808 ENMDLQFNDT

-860 ADLLIG
+860 TDLLIG
-866 EENNK
+866 EENNNS
-871 PQVENT
+871 QVENA
-877 ENLVDGEDFKPQS
+877 ENLVDGADFKPQYT
-890 ANFDLDETTEQ
+890 NFDLNETSNQ

-911 DFEIT
+911 DIEIT
-916 EDLNFDASEGLE
+916 EDLNFDTSEGLE
-928 NLDSV
+928 NINSV
-933 SETNDEPA
+933 SEAAEAPA
-941 ESANQGVE
+941 ESLANQEVE
-949 LNVDSANNDDVAV
+949 LSVDNANNDYVV
-962 QAQNADESV
+962 TPAQNADEPV

-977 QDTNL
+977 QEANL
-982 DDFFGDSEVSEVQE
+982 DDFFGDSEISEVQE

-1005 KNDEIDWTQDTGFDA
+1005 KNDEIDWAQDTDFDA
-1020 LQDVEINPETATTAP
+1020 LQDVEINPETAVDAP
-1035 QEGEEVTISEAPREF
+1035 KEDEEVTISEAPQEF

-1071 DINTRNI
+1071 DINTCNI
-1078 LPVNPEN
+1078 LPVNPEY
-1085 QPINELFQEES
+1085 QPINELFQEDS
-1096 PVDNGSM
+1096 PVNNGDM

-1137 FALGFGVSKFLKG
+1137 FALGFGFSKFLKG

-1158 ISDNSGDLNMPEPA
+1158 ISDNSGDLNVPEPA
-1172 QTQPEQPQGQVVE
+1172 QTQSDQPQGQVVE

>member
-15 LLKFWNIFEL
+15 LPNFWNIFEL
-25 CVIYINVEGGNFN
+25 CVIYIDVEGGIFN
-38 MANTGVVLEIGK
+38 MANTGIVLEIGK

-86 EENGIKT
+86 AENGIKT

-126 FDDDKIFVPKSHF
+126 FDEDKIFVPKSHF
-139 ELEITPDIY
+139 ELEIAPDIY
-148 VVLKMSKNM
+148 VVLKISKNM

-171 NKNYANEDYYF
+171 NKNYANDDYYF

-260 SSQVSSVLLERIEIK
+260 SSQVASVLLERIEIK
-275 KQNEAKAVPGIAAL
+275 KQSEAKAVPGITAL

-296 EGVKAVVEEQKAKVE
+296 EGVKAVVEEQKAKAE
-311 EVFEQAKDV
+311 DVFEQAKDV
-320 AVASTEVLGAVAQV
+320 AVATTEVLGAAAQV

-339 KSAEG
+339 KSAED

-358 IEQEAENVVEDLSEG
+358 IEQETENVVEDLTEG
-373 ADLNIEE
+373 ADLTIKE
-380 PEQAQEEVSEIVE
+380 PEQAQEDVAGIVE
-393 EEDAPTISDI
+393 EDTPTISDI

-409 DVTAEAEVQ
+409 DVTAEAEAQ
-418 AQTEDETPEIVEDT
+418 AQSEDGTPEIVEDT

-446 DEDLSLDIDV
+446 DEDLSFDIDV
-456 QPIDEVEKIEEAQE
+456 QPIDETEKAEEAQE
-470 VEPAQEENATEEDLI
+470 VEPVQEENATEEDLI

-499 EPEIVENTESETAE
+499 EPEIVENPEPESAE
-513 EDLNLNDIDN
+513 DDLNLNLNDIDN
-523 ELTLDEDFQIP
+523 ELTLDE
-534 EVEDLS
+534 
-540 ITDEETSPKAENLD
+540 ETLPKEENLD

-569 ENAEISAVEEVQP
+569 EKAEISAVELEQP
-582 AEENVTSNEEIA
+582 AEESVTSNEEEIA
-594 TTDEENLVVEDTL
+594 TTDEENLVVED
-607 AEPELSIDEDFGEL
+607 
-621 VEEPLSGE
+621 PLQNG

-634 VEENVKPADL
+634 VDESVKTAEL

-656 IDTAKNVEID
+656 IDSAKNVELD
-666 ASKAVS
+666 ANKAVS

-684 AIDNLVEDN
+684 AIENLVEN
-693 VIKQSENLSHKDI
+693 CAAEQFENLAHKDI
-706 ANLGQGS
+706 ANLGQ
-713 AINNND
+713 ANIINTND
-719 EHASFV
+719 ESASYV

-737 LAEAQGLATVTDIST
+737 LAEAQGLATATDIST

-776 VEREEHVIE
+776 VEREDHVIE
-785 TPEMVELDKFS
+785 TPEMVELDKLS
-796 GVDSPTKPVEGL
+796 GVDSPTKPIEGL
-808 ENMDLQINDA
+808 ENMDLQVNDT

-832 EDGTSP
+832 EDGTSTF
-838 LDNMNWGTED
+838 DNMNWGTED

-860 ADLLIG
+860 TDLLIG
-866 EENNK
+866 EENNNS
-871 PQVENT
+871 QVENA
-877 ENLVDGEDFKPQS
+877 ENLVDGADFKPQS
-890 ANFDLDETTEQ
+890 TNFDLNETSNQ

-911 DFEIT
+911 DIEIT
-916 EDLNFDASEGLE
+916 EDLNFDTSEGLE
-928 NLDSV
+928 NINSV
-933 SETNDEPA
+933 SEAAEAPA
-941 ESANQGVE
+941 ESLANQEVE
-949 LNVDSANNDDVAV
+949 LSVDNANNDDVV
-962 QAQNADESV
+962 TPAQNADESV

-977 QDTNL
+977 QDANL
-982 DDFFGDSEVSEVQE
+982 DDFFGDSEISEVQE

-1005 KNDEIDWTQDTGFDA
+1005 KNDEIDWAQDTDFDA
-1020 LQDVEINPETATTAP
+1020 LQDVEINPETAVDAP
-1035 QEGEEVTISEAPREF
+1035 KEDEEVTISEAPREF

-1071 DINTRNI
+1071 DINTCNI
-1078 LPVNPEN
+1078 LPANPEN
-1085 QPINELFQEES
+1085 QPINELFQEDS
-1096 PVDNGSM
+1096 PVNNDDM

-1111 KPSQQPPKGIAL
+1111 KPSQQPPKGLAL

-1158 ISDNSGDLNMPEPA
+1158 ISDNSGDLNVPDPA
-1172 QTQPEQPQGQVVE
+1172 QTQSEQPQGQVVE

-1243 TDLLSVTDLAYAS
+1243 TDLLSVTDLAYVS

>member
-15 LLKFWNIFEL
+15 LPNFWNIFEL
-25 CVIYINVEGGNFN
+25 CVIYINVEGGIFN

-86 EENGIKT
+86 AENGIKT

-115 LPNIHIDVRTI
+115 LQNIHIDVRTI
-126 FDDDKIFVPKSHF
+126 FDEDKIFVPKSHF

-148 VVLKMSKNM
+148 VVLKISKNM

-171 NKNYANEDYYF
+171 NKNYANDDYYF

-296 EGVKAVVEEQKAKVE
+296 EGVKAVVEEQKAKAE
-311 EVFEQAKDV
+311 DVFEQAKDV
-320 AVASTEVLGAVAQV
+320 AVATTEVLGAAAQV

-358 IEQEAENVVEDLSEG
+358 IEQETENVVEDLTEG
-373 ADLNIEE
+373 ADLTIEE
-380 PEQAQEEVSEIVE
+380 PEQAQEEVSDIVE
-393 EEDAPTISDI
+393 EDTPTISDI

-409 DVTAEAEVQ
+409 DVTAEAEAQ
-418 AQTEDETPEIVEDT
+418 AQSEDGTPEIVEDT
-432 LSQISDDDLTLGDI
+432 LSQISDDDLTLGNI
-446 DEDLSLDIDV
+446 DEDLSFDIDV
-456 QPIDEVEKIEEAQE
+456 QPIDETEKAEEAQE
-470 VEPAQEENATEEDLI
+470 VEPVQEEDATEEDLI

-499 EPEIVENTESETAE
+499 EPEIVENPEPESAE
-513 EDLNLNDIDN
+513 DDLSLNDIDN
-523 ELTLDEDFQIP
+523 ELTLN
-534 EVEDLS
+534 
-540 ITDEETSPKAENLD
+540 EETSPKEENLD

-569 ENAEISAVEEVQP
+569 ENAEISAVELEQP
-582 AEENVTSNEEIA
+582 VEESVTSNEEEIA
-594 TTDEENLVVEDTL
+594 ITNEENLVVEDTL
-607 AEPELSIDEDFGEL
+607 AESELSIDEDFGEL
-621 VEEPLSGE
+621 VEEPLQND
-629 ESFNI
+629 ESFKI
-634 VEENVKPADL
+634 ADESVKTAEL
-644 TADEVL
+644 TADELL

-656 IDTAKNVEID
+656 IDSAKNVELN
-666 ASKAVS
+666 ANKAVS

-684 AIDNLVEDN
+684 AIENLVEN
-693 VIKQSENLSHKDI
+693 SVVRQSENLAHKDI
-706 ANLGQGS
+706 ANIGQ
-713 AINNND
+713 ANTINTND
-719 EHASFV
+719 ESASFV

-752 LETVEQQKQED
+752 LKTVEQQKQED

-776 VEREEHVIE
+776 VEREEHIIE

-808 ENMDLQINDA
+808 ENMDLQVNDT

-860 ADLLIG
+860 TDLLIG
-866 EENNK
+866 EENNNS
-871 PQVENT
+871 QVENV
-877 ENLVDGEDFKPQS
+877 ENLVDGADFKPQS
-890 ANFDLDETTEQ
+890 TNFDLNETSNQ
-901 VEDFQ
+901 VENFQ

-916 EDLNFDASEGLE
+916 EDLNFDTSEGLE

-933 SETNDEPA
+933 SETAKDSA
-941 ESANQGVE
+941 ESLANQEVE
-949 LNVDSANNDDVAV
+949 LNVDNANHDDVVTPAK
-962 QAQNADESV
+962 NADESV

-977 QDTNL
+977 QEANL
-982 DDFFGDSEVSEVQE
+982 DDFFGDSEISEVQE
-996 EVTAPKDET
+996 EVSAPKDET
-1005 KNDEIDWTQDTGFDA
+1005 KNDEIDWVQDTDFDA
-1020 LQDVEINPETATTAP
+1020 LQDVEINPETATAAP
-1035 QEGEEVTISEAPREF
+1035 QEDEEVTISEAPREF

-1071 DINTRNI
+1071 DINTCNI
-1078 LPVNPEN
+1078 LPANPEN
-1085 QPINELFQEES
+1085 QPINELFQEDS
-1096 PVDNGSM
+1096 PVNNDGM

-1137 FALGFGVSKFLKG
+1137 FSLGFGVSKFLKG

>member
-1 MTEYDYFAKYCYKS
+1 
-15 LLKFWNIFEL
+15 
-25 CVIYINVEGGNFN
+25 
-38 MANTGVVLEIGK
+38 MANTGIVLEIGK

-86 EENGIKT
+86 AENGIKT

-126 FDDDKIFVPKSHF
+126 FDEDKIFVPKSHF

-148 VVLKMSKNM
+148 VVLKISKNM

-171 NKNYANEDYYF
+171 NKNYANDDYYF

-289 TTEEILK
+289 TTEEILQ
-296 EGVKAVVEEQKAKVE
+296 EGVKAVVEEQKAKAE
-311 EVFEQAKDV
+311 DVFEQAKDV
-320 AVASTEVLGAVAQV
+320 AVATTEVLGAAAQV

-339 KSAEG
+339 KSAED

-358 IEQEAENVVEDLSEG
+358 IEQETENVVEDLTEG
-373 ADLNIEE
+373 ADLTIKE
-380 PEQAQEEVSEIVE
+380 PEQAQEDVAGIVE
-393 EEDAPTISDI
+393 EDTPTIFDI

-409 DVTAEAEVQ
+409 DVTAEAEAQ
-418 AQTEDETPEIVEDT
+418 AQSEDGTPEIVEDT

-446 DEDLSLDIDV
+446 DEDLSFDIDV
-456 QPIDEVEKIEEAQE
+456 QPIDETENAEEAQDL
-470 VEPAQEENATEEDLI
+470 EPVQEENATEEDLI

-499 EPEIVENTESETAE
+499 EPEIVENPEPESAE
-513 EDLNLNDIDN
+513 DDLNLNLNDIDN
-523 ELTLDEDFQIP
+523 ELTLDE
-534 EVEDLS
+534 
-540 ITDEETSPKAENLD
+540 ETLPKEENLD

-569 ENAEISAVEEVQP
+569 EKAEISAVELEQP
-582 AEENVTSNEEIA
+582 AEESVTSNEEEIA
-594 TTDEENLVVEDTL
+594 TTDEENLVVEDTF
-607 AEPELSIDEDFGEL
+607 AESELSIDENFGEL
-621 VEEPLSGE
+621 VEDPLQNG

-634 VEENVKPADL
+634 VDESVKTAEL

-650 DNAIAA
+650 DKAIAA
-656 IDTAKNVEID
+656 IDSAKNVELD
-666 ASKAVS
+666 ANKAVS

-684 AIDNLVEDN
+684 AIENLVEN
-693 VIKQSENLSHKDI
+693 CSAEQSENLAHKDI
-706 ANLGQGS
+706 ANLGQ
-713 AINNND
+713 ANIINTND
-719 EHASFV
+719 ESASYV

-776 VEREEHVIE
+776 VEREDHVIE
-785 TPEMVELDKFS
+785 TPEMVELDKLS
-796 GVDSPTKPVEGL
+796 SVDSPTKPIEGL
-808 ENMDLQINDA
+808 ENMDLQFNDT

-860 ADLLIG
+860 TDLLIG
-866 EENNK
+866 EENNNS
-871 PQVENT
+871 QVENA
-877 ENLVDGEDFKPQS
+877 ENLVDGADFKPQYT
-890 ANFDLDETTEQ
+890 NFDLNETSNQ

-911 DFEIT
+911 DIEIT
-916 EDLNFDASEGLE
+916 EDLNFDTSEGLE
-928 NLDSV
+928 NINSV
-933 SETNDEPA
+933 SEAAEAPA
-941 ESANQGVE
+941 ESLANQEVE
-949 LNVDSANNDDVAV
+949 RSVDNANNDYVV
-962 QAQNADESV
+962 TPAQNADESV

-977 QDTNL
+977 QEANL
-982 DDFFGDSEVSEVQE
+982 DDFFGDSEISEVQE

-1005 KNDEIDWTQDTGFDA
+1005 KNDEIDWAQDTDFDA
-1020 LQDVEINPETATTAP
+1020 LQDVEINPETAVDAP
-1035 QEGEEVTISEAPREF
+1035 KEDEEVTISEAPQEF

-1071 DINTRNI
+1071 DINTCNI
-1078 LPVNPEN
+1078 LPVNPEY
-1085 QPINELFQEES
+1085 QPINELFQEDS
-1096 PVDNGSM
+1096 PVNNGDM

-1158 ISDNSGDLNMPEPA
+1158 ISDNSGDLNVPEPA
-1172 QTQPEQPQGQVVE
+1172 QTQSEQPQGQVVE

>member
-15 LLKFWNIFEL
+15 LPNFWNIFEL
-25 CVIYINVEGGNFN
+25 CVIYIDVEGGIFN
-38 MANTGVVLEIGK
+38 MANTGIVLEIGK

-86 EENGIKT
+86 AENGIKT

-126 FDDDKIFVPKSHF
+126 FDEDKIFVPKSHF
-139 ELEITPDIY
+139 ELEIAPDIY
-148 VVLKMSKNM
+148 VVLKISKNM

-171 NKNYANEDYYF
+171 NKNYANDDYYF

-260 SSQVSSVLLERIEIK
+260 SSQVASVLLERIEIK
-275 KQNEAKAVPGIAAL
+275 KQSEAKAVPGITAL

-296 EGVKAVVEEQKAKVE
+296 EGVKAVVEEQKAKAE
-311 EVFEQAKDV
+311 DVFEQAKDV
-320 AVASTEVLGAVAQV
+320 AVATTEVLGAAAQV

-339 KSAEG
+339 KSAED

-358 IEQEAENVVEDLSEG
+358 IEQETENVVEDLTEG
-373 ADLNIEE
+373 ADLTIKD
-380 PEQAQEEVSEIVE
+380 PEQAQEEVSDIE
-393 EEDAPTISDI
+393 EEDTPTISDI

-409 DVTAEAEVQ
+409 DVTAEAE
-418 AQTEDETPEIVEDT
+418 AQSQSEDGTPEIVEDI

-446 DEDLSLDIDV
+446 DEDLSFDIDV
-456 QPIDEVEKIEEAQE
+456 QPIDETEKAEEAQD
-470 VEPAQEENATEEDLI
+470 VEPVQEENATEEDLI

-499 EPEIVENTESETAE
+499 EPEIENPEPESAE
-513 EDLNLNDIDN
+513 DDLNLNLNDIDN
-523 ELTLDEDFQIP
+523 ELTLDE
-534 EVEDLS
+534 
-540 ITDEETSPKAENLD
+540 ETLPKEENLD

-569 ENAEISAVEEVQP
+569 EKAEISAVELEQP
-582 AEENVTSNEEIA
+582 AEESVTSNEEEIA
-594 TTDEENLVVEDTL
+594 TTDKENLVVEDTL
-607 AEPELSIDEDFGEL
+607 AESELSIDENFGEL
-621 VEEPLSGE
+621 VEDPLQNG
-629 ESFNI
+629 ESFNL
-634 VEENVKPADL
+634 VDESVKTAEL

-656 IDTAKNVEID
+656 IDSAKNVELD
-666 ASKAVS
+666 ANKAVS

-684 AIDNLVEDN
+684 AIENLVEN
-693 VIKQSENLSHKDI
+693 CAAEQFENLAHKDI
-706 ANLGQGS
+706 ANLGQ
-713 AINNND
+713 ANIINTND
-719 EHASFV
+719 ESASYV

-737 LAEAQGLATVTDIST
+737 LAEAQGLATATDIST

-776 VEREEHVIE
+776 VEREDHVIE
-785 TPEMVELDKFS
+785 TPEMVELDKLS
-796 GVDSPTKPVEGL
+796 GVDSPTKPIEGL
-808 ENMDLQINDA
+808 ENMDLQVNDT

-832 EDGTSP
+832 EDGTSTF
-838 LDNMNWGTED
+838 DNMNWGTED

-860 ADLLIG
+860 TDLLIG
-866 EENNK
+866 EENNNS
-871 PQVENT
+871 QVENA
-877 ENLVDGEDFKPQS
+877 ENLVDGADFKPQS
-890 ANFDLDETTEQ
+890 TNFDLNETSNQ

-911 DFEIT
+911 DIEIT
-916 EDLNFDASEGLE
+916 EDLNFDTSEGLE
-928 NLDSV
+928 NINSV
-933 SETNDEPA
+933 SEAAEAPA
-941 ESANQGVE
+941 ESLANQEVE
-949 LNVDSANNDDVAV
+949 LSVDNANNDDAV
-962 QAQNADESV
+962 TPAQNADESV

-977 QDTNL
+977 QDANL
-982 DDFFGDSEVSEVQE
+982 DDFFGDSEISEVQE

-1005 KNDEIDWTQDTGFDA
+1005 KNDEIDWAQDTDFDA
-1020 LQDVEINPETATTAP
+1020 LQDVEINPETAVDAP
-1035 QEGEEVTISEAPREF
+1035 KEDEEVTISEAPREF

-1071 DINTRNI
+1071 DINTCNI
-1078 LPVNPEN
+1078 LPANPEN
-1085 QPINELFQEES
+1085 QPINELFQEDS
-1096 PVDNGSM
+1096 PVNNGDM

-1111 KPSQQPPKGIAL
+1111 KPSQQPPKGLAL

-1158 ISDNSGDLNMPEPA
+1158 ISDNSGDLNVPDPA
-1172 QTQPEQPQGQVVE
+1172 QTQSEQPQGQVVE

>member
-15 LLKFWNIFEL
+15 LPNFWNIFEL
-25 CVIYINVEGGNFN
+25 CVIYIDVEGGIFN
-38 MANTGVVLEIGK
+38 MANTGIVLEIGK

-86 EENGIKT
+86 AENGIKT

-126 FDDDKIFVPKSHF
+126 FDEDKIFVPKSHF
-139 ELEITPDIY
+139 ELEIAPDIY
-148 VVLKMSKNM
+148 VVLKISKNM

-171 NKNYANEDYYF
+171 NKNYANDDYYF

-260 SSQVSSVLLERIEIK
+260 SSQVASVLLERIEIK
-275 KQNEAKAVPGIAAL
+275 KQSEAKAVPGITAL

-296 EGVKAVVEEQKAKVE
+296 EGVKAVVEEQKAKAE
-311 EVFEQAKDV
+311 DVFEQAKDV
-320 AVASTEVLGAVAQV
+320 AVATTEVLGAAAQV

-339 KSAEG
+339 KSAED

-358 IEQEAENVVEDLSEG
+358 IEQETENVVEDLTEG
-373 ADLNIEE
+373 ADLTIKE
-380 PEQAQEEVSEIVE
+380 PEQAQEDVAGIVE
-393 EEDAPTISDI
+393 EDTPTIFDI

-409 DVTAEAEVQ
+409 DVTAEAEAQ
-418 AQTEDETPEIVEDT
+418 AQSEDGTPEIVEDT

-446 DEDLSLDIDV
+446 DEDLSFDIDV
-456 QPIDEVEKIEEAQE
+456 QPIDETEKAEEAQD
-470 VEPAQEENATEEDLI
+470 VEPVQEENATEEDLI

-499 EPEIVENTESETAE
+499 EPEIVENPEPESAE
-513 EDLNLNDIDN
+513 DDLNLNLNDIDN
-523 ELTLDEDFQIP
+523 ELTLDE
-534 EVEDLS
+534 
-540 ITDEETSPKAENLD
+540 ETLPKEENLD

-569 ENAEISAVEEVQP
+569 EKAEISAVELEQP
-582 AEENVTSNEEIA
+582 AEESVTSNEEEIA
-594 TTDEENLVVEDTL
+594 TTDKENLIVE
-607 AEPELSIDEDFGEL
+607 A
-621 VEEPLSGE
+621 PLQNG
-629 ESFNI
+629 ESFNLVDESVKT
-634 VEENVKPADL
+634 VEL

-656 IDTAKNVEID
+656 IDSAKNVELD
-666 ASKAVS
+666 ANKAVS

-684 AIDNLVEDN
+684 AIENLVEN
-693 VIKQSENLSHKDI
+693 CAAEQFENLAHKDI
-706 ANLGQGS
+706 ANLGQ
-713 AINNND
+713 ANIINTND
-719 EHASFV
+719 ESASYV

-737 LAEAQGLATVTDIST
+737 LAEAQGLATATDIST

-776 VEREEHVIE
+776 VEREDHVIE
-785 TPEMVELDKFS
+785 TPEMVELDKLS
-796 GVDSPTKPVEGL
+796 GVDSPTKPIEGL
-808 ENMDLQINDA
+808 ENMDLQVNDT

-832 EDGTSP
+832 EDGTSTF
-838 LDNMNWGTED
+838 DNMNWGTED

-860 ADLLIG
+860 TDLLIG
-866 EENNK
+866 EENNNS
-871 PQVENT
+871 QVENA
-877 ENLVDGEDFKPQS
+877 ENLVDGADFKPQS
-890 ANFDLDETTEQ
+890 TNFDLNETSNQ

-911 DFEIT
+911 DIEIT
-916 EDLNFDASEGLE
+916 EDLNFDTSEGLE
-928 NLDSV
+928 NINSV
-933 SETNDEPA
+933 SEAAEAPA
-941 ESANQGVE
+941 ESLANQEVE
-949 LNVDSANNDDVAV
+949 LSVDNANNDDVV
-962 QAQNADESV
+962 TPAQNADESV

-977 QDTNL
+977 QEANL
-982 DDFFGDSEVSEVQE
+982 DDFFGDSEISEVQE

-1005 KNDEIDWTQDTGFDA
+1005 KNAEIDWAQDTDFDA
-1020 LQDVEINPETATTAP
+1020 LQDVEINPETAVDAP
-1035 QEGEEVTISEAPREF
+1035 KEDEEVTISEAPREF

-1071 DINTRNI
+1071 DINTCNI
-1078 LPVNPEN
+1078 LPANPEN
-1085 QPINELFQEES
+1085 QPINELFQEDS
-1096 PVDNGSM
+1096 PVNNGDM

-1158 ISDNSGDLNMPEPA
+1158 ISDNSGDLNVPDPA
-1172 QTQPEQPQGQVVE
+1172 QTQSEQPQGQVVE

>member
-15 LLKFWNIFEL
+15 LPNFWNIFEL
-25 CVIYINVEGGNFN
+25 CVIYIDVEGGIFN
-38 MANTGVVLEIGK
+38 MANTGIVLEIGK

-86 EENGIKT
+86 AENGIKT

-126 FDDDKIFVPKSHF
+126 FDEDKIFVPKSHF
-139 ELEITPDIY
+139 ELEIAPDIY
-148 VVLKMSKNM
+148 VVLKISKNM
-157 KDAEILGYFKPSQI
+157 KDAEILGYFKSSQI
-171 NKNYANEDYYF
+171 NKNYANDDYYF

-260 SSQVSSVLLERIEIK
+260 SSQVASVLLERIEIK
-275 KQNEAKAVPGIAAL
+275 KQSEAKAVPGITAL

-296 EGVKAVVEEQKAKVE
+296 EGVKAVVEEQKAKAE
-311 EVFEQAKDV
+311 DVFEQAKDV
-320 AVASTEVLGAVAQV
+320 AVATTEVLGAAAQV

-339 KSAEG
+339 KSAED

-358 IEQEAENVVEDLSEG
+358 IEQETENVVEDLTEG
-373 ADLNIEE
+373 ADLTIKE
-380 PEQAQEEVSEIVE
+380 PEQAQEDVAGIVE
-393 EEDAPTISDI
+393 EDTPTIFDI

-409 DVTAEAEVQ
+409 DVTAEAEAQ
-418 AQTEDETPEIVEDT
+418 AQSEDGTPEIVEDT

-446 DEDLSLDIDV
+446 DEDLSFDIDV
-456 QPIDEVEKIEEAQE
+456 QPIDETEKAEEAQE
-470 VEPAQEENATEEDLI
+470 VEPVQEENATEEDLI

-499 EPEIVENTESETAE
+499 EPEIVENPEPESAE
-513 EDLNLNDIDN
+513 DDLNLNLNDIDN
-523 ELTLDEDFQIP
+523 ELTLDE
-534 EVEDLS
+534 
-540 ITDEETSPKAENLD
+540 ETLPKEENLD

-569 ENAEISAVEEVQP
+569 EKAEISAVELEQP
-582 AEENVTSNEEIA
+582 AEESVTSNEEEIA
-594 TTDEENLVVEDTL
+594 TTDEENLVVED
-607 AEPELSIDEDFGEL
+607 
-621 VEEPLSGE
+621 PLQNG
-629 ESFNI
+629 ESFNL
-634 VEENVKPADL
+634 VDESVKTAEL

-656 IDTAKNVEID
+656 IDSAKNVELD
-666 ASKAVS
+666 ANKAVS

-684 AIDNLVEDN
+684 AIENLVEN
-693 VIKQSENLSHKDI
+693 CAAEQFENLAHKDI
-706 ANLGQGS
+706 ANLGQ
-713 AINNND
+713 ANIINTND
-719 EHASFV
+719 ESASYV

-737 LAEAQGLATVTDIST
+737 LAEAQGLATATDIST

-776 VEREEHVIE
+776 VEREDHVIE
-785 TPEMVELDKFS
+785 TPEMVELDKLS
-796 GVDSPTKPVEGL
+796 GVDSPTKPIEGL
-808 ENMDLQINDA
+808 ENMDLQVNDT

-860 ADLLIG
+860 TDLLIG
-866 EENNK
+866 EENNNS
-871 PQVENT
+871 QVENA
-877 ENLVDGEDFKPQS
+877 ENLVDGADFKPQS
-890 ANFDLDETTEQ
+890 TNFDLNETSNQ

-911 DFEIT
+911 DIEIT
-916 EDLNFDASEGLE
+916 EDLNFDTSEGLE
-928 NLDSV
+928 NINSV
-933 SETNDEPA
+933 SEAAEAPA
-941 ESANQGVE
+941 ESLANQEVE
-949 LNVDSANNDDVAV
+949 LSVDNANNDDVV
-962 QAQNADESV
+962 TPAQNADESV

-977 QDTNL
+977 QDANL
-982 DDFFGDSEVSEVQE
+982 DDFFGDSEISEVQE

-1005 KNDEIDWTQDTGFDA
+1005 KNDEIDWAQDTDFDA
-1020 LQDVEINPETATTAP
+1020 LQDVEINPETAVDAP
-1035 QEGEEVTISEAPREF
+1035 KEDEEVTISEAPREF

-1059 SSENFTPGEINI
+1059 SSENFAPGEINI
-1071 DINTRNI
+1071 DINTCNI
-1078 LPVNPEN
+1078 LPANPEN
-1085 QPINELFQEES
+1085 QPINELFQEDS
-1096 PVDNGSM
+1096 PVNNDDM

-1111 KPSQQPPKGIAL
+1111 KPSQQPPKGLAL

-1158 ISDNSGDLNMPEPA
+1158 ISDNSGDLNVPDPA
-1172 QTQPEQPQGQVVE
+1172 QTQSEQPQGQVVE

>member
-15 LLKFWNIFEL
+15 LPNFWNIFEL
-25 CVIYINVEGGNFN
+25 CVIYINVEGGIFN

-86 EENGIKT
+86 AENGIKT

-126 FDDDKIFVPKSHF
+126 FDEDKIFVPKSHF

-148 VVLKMSKNM
+148 VVLKISKNM

-171 NKNYANEDYYF
+171 NKNYANDDYYF

-296 EGVKAVVEEQKAKVE
+296 EGVKAVVEEQKAKAE
-311 EVFEQAKDV
+311 DVFEQAKDV
-320 AVASTEVLGAVAQV
+320 AVAATEVLGAAAQV

-358 IEQEAENVVEDLSEG
+358 IEQETENVVEDLTEG
-373 ADLNIEE
+373 ADLTIEE
-380 PEQAQEEVSEIVE
+380 PEQAQEEVSDIVE
-393 EEDAPTISDI
+393 EDTPTISDI

-409 DVTAEAEVQ
+409 DVTAEAEAQ
-418 AQTEDETPEIVEDT
+418 AQSEDGTPEIVEDT

-446 DEDLSLDIDV
+446 DEDLSFDIDV
-456 QPIDEVEKIEEAQE
+456 QPIDETEKAEEAQE
-470 VEPAQEENATEEDLI
+470 VEPVQEEDATEEDLI

-499 EPEIVENTESETAE
+499 EPEIVENPEPESAE
-513 EDLNLNDIDN
+513 DDLSLNDIDN
-523 ELTLDEDFQIP
+523 ELTLDE
-534 EVEDLS
+534 
-540 ITDEETSPKAENLD
+540 ETLPKEENLD

-569 ENAEISAVEEVQP
+569 EKAEISAVELEQP
-582 AEENVTSNEEIA
+582 AEESVTSNEEEIA

-607 AEPELSIDEDFGEL
+607 AESELSIDENFGEL
-621 VEEPLSGE
+621 VEDPLQNG

-634 VEENVKPADL
+634 VDESVKTAEL

-656 IDTAKNVEID
+656 IDSAKNVELD
-666 ASKAVS
+666 ANKAVS

-684 AIDNLVEDN
+684 AIENLVEN
-693 VIKQSENLSHKDI
+693 CAAEQSENLSHKDI
-706 ANLGQGS
+706 ANLGQ
-713 AINNND
+713 ANIINTND
-719 EHASFV
+719 ESASYV

-737 LAEAQGLATVTDIST
+737 LAEAQGFATVTDIST

-776 VEREEHVIE
+776 VECEEHVIE

-796 GVDSPTKPVEGL
+796 GVDSPTKPIEGL
-808 ENMDLQINDA
+808 ENMDLQVNDT

-866 EENNK
+866 EENNNS
-871 PQVENT
+871 QVENV
-877 ENLVDGEDFKPQS
+877 ENLVDGADFKPQS
-890 ANFDLDETTEQ
+890 TNFDLNETSNQ

-911 DFEIT
+911 DIEIT
-916 EDLNFDASEGLE
+916 EDLNFDTSEGLE

-933 SETNDEPA
+933 SETAKDSA
-941 ESANQGVE
+941 ESLANQEVE
-949 LNVDSANNDDVAV
+949 LNVDNANHDDVVTPAK
-962 QAQNADESV
+962 NADESV

-977 QDTNL
+977 QEANL
-982 DDFFGDSEVSEVQE
+982 DDFFGDSEISEVQE

-1005 KNDEIDWTQDTGFDA
+1005 KNDEIDWAQDTDFDA
-1020 LQDVEINPETATTAP
+1020 LQDVEINPETATAAP
-1035 QEGEEVTISEAPREF
+1035 QEDEEVTISEAPREF

-1071 DINTRNI
+1071 DINTCNI
-1078 LPVNPEN
+1078 LPANPEN
-1085 QPINELFQEES
+1085 QPINELFQEDS
-1096 PVDNGSM
+1096 PVNNGGM

>member
-15 LLKFWNIFEL
+15 LPNFWNIFEL
-25 CVIYINVEGGNFN
+25 CVIYINVEGGIFN

-86 EENGIKT
+86 AENGIKT

-126 FDDDKIFVPKSHF
+126 FDEDKIFVPKSHF

-148 VVLKMSKNM
+148 VVLKISKNM

-171 NKNYANEDYYF
+171 NKNYANDDYYF

-296 EGVKAVVEEQKAKVE
+296 EGVKAVVEEQKAKAE
-311 EVFEQAKDV
+311 DVFEQAKDV
-320 AVASTEVLGAVAQV
+320 AVATTEVLGAAAQV

-358 IEQEAENVVEDLSEG
+358 IEQETENVVEDLTEG
-373 ADLNIEE
+373 ADLTIEE
-380 PEQAQEEVSEIVE
+380 PEQAQEDVSDIVE
-393 EEDAPTISDI
+393 EDTPTISDI

-409 DVTAEAEVQ
+409 DVTAEAE
-418 AQTEDETPEIVEDT
+418 AQTQPEDGTPEIVEDT

-446 DEDLSLDIDV
+446 DEDLSFDIDV
-456 QPIDEVEKIEEAQE
+456 QPIDETEKAEEAQE
-470 VEPAQEENATEEDLI
+470 VEPVQKEDATEEDLI

-499 EPEIVENTESETAE
+499 EPEIVENPEPESAE
-513 EDLNLNDIDN
+513 DDLSLNDIDN
-523 ELTLDEDFQIP
+523 ELTLDE
-534 EVEDLS
+534 
-540 ITDEETSPKAENLD
+540 ETSPKEENLD

-569 ENAEISAVEEVQP
+569 ENAEISAVELEQP
-582 AEENVTSNEEIA
+582 VEESVTSNEEEIA
-594 TTDEENLVVEDTL
+594 ITNEENLVVEDTL
-607 AEPELSIDEDFGEL
+607 AESELSIDEDFGEL
-621 VEEPLSGE
+621 VEEPLQND
-629 ESFNI
+629 ESFKI
-634 VEENVKPADL
+634 ADESVKTAEL

-656 IDTAKNVEID
+656 IDSAKNVELN
-666 ASKAVS
+666 ANKAVS

-684 AIDNLVEDN
+684 AIENLVEN
-693 VIKQSENLSHKDI
+693 SVVRQSENLAHKDI
-706 ANLGQGS
+706 ANIGQ
-713 AINNND
+713 ANTINTND
-719 EHASFV
+719 ESASFV

-752 LETVEQQKQED
+752 LKTVEQQKQED

-776 VEREEHVIE
+776 VEREEHIIE

-808 ENMDLQINDA
+808 ENMDLQVNDT

-860 ADLLIG
+860 TDLLIG
-866 EENNK
+866 EENNNS
-871 PQVENT
+871 QVENV
-877 ENLVDGEDFKPQS
+877 ENLVDGADFKPQS
-890 ANFDLDETTEQ
+890 TNFDLNETSNQ

-916 EDLNFDASEGLE
+916 EDLNFDTSEGLE
-928 NLDSV
+928 NLDSA
-933 SETNDEPA
+933 SEAAEATA
-941 ESANQGVE
+941 ESLANQEVE
-949 LNVDSANNDDVAV
+949 LSVDNANHDDVVTPAK
-962 QAQNADESV
+962 NADESV

-977 QDTNL
+977 QEANL
-982 DDFFGDSEVSEVQE
+982 DDFFGDSEISEVQE

-1005 KNDEIDWTQDTGFDA
+1005 KNDEIDWAQDTDFDA
-1020 LQDVEINPETATTAP
+1020 LQDVEINPETAVDAP
-1035 QEGEEVTISEAPREF
+1035 KEDEEVTISEAPREF

-1071 DINTRNI
+1071 DINTCNI
-1078 LPVNPEN
+1078 LPANPEK
-1085 QPINELFQEES
+1085 QPINELFQEDS
-1096 PVDNGSM
+1096 PVNNGDM

-1111 KPSQQPPKGIAL
+1111 KPSQQPPKGLAL

>member
-15 LLKFWNIFEL
+15 LPNFWNIFEL
-25 CVIYINVEGGNFN
+25 CVIYIDVEGGIFN
-38 MANTGVVLEIGK
+38 MANTGIVLEIGK

-86 EENGIKT
+86 AENGIKT

-126 FDDDKIFVPKSHF
+126 FDEDKIFVPKSHF
-139 ELEITPDIY
+139 ELEIAPDIY
-148 VVLKMSKNM
+148 VVLKISKNM

-171 NKNYANEDYYF
+171 NKNYANDDYYF

-275 KQNEAKAVPGIAAL
+275 KQNEAKAVPGITAL

-296 EGVKAVVEEQKAKVE
+296 EGVKAVVEEQKAKAE
-311 EVFEQAKDV
+311 DVFEQAKDV
-320 AVASTEVLGAVAQV
+320 AVATTEVLGAAAQV

-358 IEQEAENVVEDLSEG
+358 IEQETENVVEDLTEG
-373 ADLNIEE
+373 ADLTIKE
-380 PEQAQEEVSEIVE
+380 PEQAQEDVAGIVE
-393 EEDAPTISDI
+393 EDTPTIFDI

-409 DVTAEAEVQ
+409 DVTAEAEAQ
-418 AQTEDETPEIVEDT
+418 AQSEDGTPEIVEDT

-446 DEDLSLDIDV
+446 DEDLSFDIDV
-456 QPIDEVEKIEEAQE
+456 QPIDETEKAEEAQD
-470 VEPAQEENATEEDLI
+470 VESVQEENVTEEDLI

-499 EPEIVENTESETAE
+499 EPEIVENPEPESAE
-513 EDLNLNDIDN
+513 DDLNLNLNDIDN
-523 ELTLDEDFQIP
+523 ELTLDE
-534 EVEDLS
+534 
-540 ITDEETSPKAENLD
+540 ETLPKEENLD

-569 ENAEISAVEEVQP
+569 ENAEISAVALEQPVEES
-582 AEENVTSNEEIA
+582 VTSNEEEIA
-594 TTDEENLVVEDTL
+594 ITDEENLVVEDTL
-607 AEPELSIDEDFGEL
+607 AESELSINED
-621 VEEPLSGE
+621 
-629 ESFNI
+629 
-634 VEENVKPADL
+634 
-644 TADEVL
+644 L

-656 IDTAKNVEID
+656 IGSAKNVELD
-666 ASKAVS
+666 ANKAVS

-684 AIDNLVEDN
+684 AIENLVEN
-693 VIKQSENLSHKDI
+693 CAAEQFENLAHKDI
-706 ANLGQGS
+706 ANLGQ
-713 AINNND
+713 ANIINTND
-719 EHASFV
+719 ESASYV

-737 LAEAQGLATVTDIST
+737 LAEAQGFATVTDIST

-776 VEREEHVIE
+776 VESEEHVIE

-808 ENMDLQINDA
+808 ENMDLQVNDT

-832 EDGTSP
+832 EDGTSTF
-838 LDNMNWGTED
+838 DNMNWGTED

-860 ADLLIG
+860 TDLLIG
-866 EENNK
+866 EENNNS
-871 PQVENT
+871 QVENA
-877 ENLVDGEDFKPQS
+877 ENLVDGADFKPQS
-890 ANFDLDETTEQ
+890 TNFDLNESSNQ

-911 DFEIT
+911 DIEIT
-916 EDLNFDASEGLE
+916 EDLNFDTSEGLE
-928 NLDSV
+928 NINSV
-933 SETNDEPA
+933 SEAA
-941 ESANQGVE
+941 EAPANQEVE
-949 LNVDSANNDDVAV
+949 LSVDNANNDDVV
-962 QAQNADESV
+962 TPVQNADESV

-977 QDTNL
+977 QEANL
-982 DDFFGDSEVSEVQE
+982 DDFFGDSEISEVQK

-1005 KNDEIDWTQDTGFDA
+1005 KNDEIDWAQDTDFDA
-1020 LQDVEINPETATTAP
+1020 LQDVEINPETAVDAP
-1035 QEGEEVTISEAPREF
+1035 KEDEEVTISEAPREF

-1071 DINTRNI
+1071 DINTCNI
-1078 LPVNPEN
+1078 LPANSEN
-1085 QPINELFQEES
+1085 QPINELFQEDS
-1096 PVDNGSM
+1096 PVNNGGM

-1111 KPSQQPPKGIAL
+1111 KPSQQSPKGIAL

>member
-1 MTEYDYFAKYCYKS
+1 
-15 LLKFWNIFEL
+15 
-25 CVIYINVEGGNFN
+25 
-38 MANTGVVLEIGK
+38 MANTGIVLEIGK

-86 EENGIKT
+86 AENGIKT

-126 FDDDKIFVPKSHF
+126 FDEDKIFVPKSHF

-148 VVLKMSKNM
+148 VVLKISKNM

-171 NKNYANEDYYF
+171 NKNYANDDYYF

-289 TTEEILK
+289 TTEEILQ
-296 EGVKAVVEEQKAKVE
+296 EGVKAVVEEQKAKAE
-311 EVFEQAKDV
+311 DVFEQAKDV
-320 AVASTEVLGAVAQV
+320 AVATTEVLGAAAQV

-339 KSAEG
+339 KSAED

-358 IEQEAENVVEDLSEG
+358 IEQETENVVEDLTEG
-373 ADLNIEE
+373 ADLTIKE
-380 PEQAQEEVSEIVE
+380 PEQAQEDVAGIVE
-393 EEDAPTISDI
+393 EDTPTIFDI

-409 DVTAEAEVQ
+409 DVTAEAEAQ
-418 AQTEDETPEIVEDT
+418 AQSEDGTPEIVEDT
-432 LSQISDDDLTLGDI
+432 LSQITDDDLTLGDI
-446 DEDLSLDIDV
+446 DEDLSFDIDV
-456 QPIDEVEKIEEAQE
+456 QPIDETEKAEEAQDL
-470 VEPAQEENATEEDLI
+470 EPVQEENATEEDLI

-499 EPEIVENTESETAE
+499 EPEIVENPEPESAE
-513 EDLNLNDIDN
+513 DDLNLNLNDIDN
-523 ELTLDEDFQIP
+523 ELTLDE
-534 EVEDLS
+534 
-540 ITDEETSPKAENLD
+540 ETLPKEENLD

-569 ENAEISAVEEVQP
+569 EKAEISAVELEQP
-582 AEENVTSNEEIA
+582 AEESVTSNEEEIA

-607 AEPELSIDEDFGEL
+607 AESELSIDENFGEL
-621 VEEPLSGE
+621 VEDPLQNG

-634 VEENVKPADL
+634 VDESVKTAEL

-650 DNAIAA
+650 DKAIAA
-656 IDTAKNVEID
+656 IDSAKNVELD
-666 ASKAVS
+666 ANKAVS

-684 AIDNLVEDN
+684 AIENLVEN
-693 VIKQSENLSHKDI
+693 CSAEQSENLAHKDI
-706 ANLGQGS
+706 ANLGQ
-713 AINNND
+713 ANIINTND
-719 EHASFV
+719 ESASYV

-776 VEREEHVIE
+776 VEREDHVIE
-785 TPEMVELDKFS
+785 TPEMVELDKLS
-796 GVDSPTKPVEGL
+796 SVDSPTKPIEGL
-808 ENMDLQINDA
+808 ENMDLQFNDT

-860 ADLLIG
+860 TDLLIG
-866 EENNK
+866 EENNNS
-871 PQVENT
+871 QVENA
-877 ENLVDGEDFKPQS
+877 ENLVDGADFKPQYT
-890 ANFDLDETTEQ
+890 NFDLNETSNQ

-911 DFEIT
+911 DIEIT
-916 EDLNFDASEGLE
+916 EDLNFDTSEGLE
-928 NLDSV
+928 NINSV
-933 SETNDEPA
+933 SEAAEAPA
-941 ESANQGVE
+941 ESLANQEVE
-949 LNVDSANNDDVAV
+949 LSVDNANNDYVV
-962 QAQNADESV
+962 TPAQNADESV

-977 QDTNL
+977 QEANL
-982 DDFFGDSEVSEVQE
+982 DDFFGDSEISEVQE

-1005 KNDEIDWTQDTGFDA
+1005 KNDEIDWAQDTDFDA
-1020 LQDVEINPETATTAP
+1020 LQDVEINPETAVDAP
-1035 QEGEEVTISEAPREF
+1035 KEDEEVTISEAPQEF

-1071 DINTRNI
+1071 DINTCNI
-1078 LPVNPEN
+1078 LPVNPEY
-1085 QPINELFQEES
+1085 QPINELFQEDS
-1096 PVDNGSM
+1096 PVNNGDM

-1172 QTQPEQPQGQVVE
+1172 QTQSDQPQGQVVE

>member
-15 LLKFWNIFEL
+15 LPNFWNIFEL
-25 CVIYINVEGGNFN
+25 CVIYINVEGGIFN

-86 EENGIKT
+86 AENGIKT

-126 FDDDKIFVPKSHF
+126 FDEDKIFVPKSHF

-148 VVLKMSKNM
+148 VVLKISKNM

-171 NKNYANEDYYF
+171 NKNYANDDYYF

-296 EGVKAVVEEQKAKVE
+296 EGVKAVVEEQKAKAE
-311 EVFEQAKDV
+311 DVFEQAKDV
-320 AVASTEVLGAVAQV
+320 AVATTEVLGAAAQV

-358 IEQEAENVVEDLSEG
+358 IEQETENVVEDLTEG
-373 ADLNIEE
+373 ADLTIEE
-380 PEQAQEEVSEIVE
+380 PEQAQEDVSDIV

-409 DVTAEAEVQ
+409 DVTAEAE
-418 AQTEDETPEIVEDT
+418 AQTQSEDGTPEIVEDT
-432 LSQISDDDLTLGDI
+432 LTQISDDDLTLGDI
-446 DEDLSLDIDV
+446 DEDLSFDIDV
-456 QPIDEVEKIEEAQE
+456 QPIDETEKAEDAQE
-470 VEPAQEENATEEDLI
+470 VEPVQEEDATEEDLI

-499 EPEIVENTESETAE
+499 EPEIVENPEPESAE
-513 EDLNLNDIDN
+513 DDLSLNDIDN
-523 ELTLDEDFQIP
+523 ELTLDE
-534 EVEDLS
+534 
-540 ITDEETSPKAENLD
+540 ETSPKEENLD

-569 ENAEISAVEEVQP
+569 ENAEISAVELEQP
-582 AEENVTSNEEIA
+582 AEESVTSNEEEIA
-594 TTDEENLVVEDTL
+594 ITDEENLVVEDTL
-607 AEPELSIDEDFGEL
+607 AESELSMDEDFGEL
-621 VEEPLSGE
+621 VEEPLQND
-629 ESFNI
+629 ESFKI
-634 VEENVKPADL
+634 ADESVKTAEL
-644 TADEVL
+644 TADELL

-656 IDTAKNVEID
+656 IDSAKNVELN
-666 ASKAVS
+666 ANKAVS

-684 AIDNLVEDN
+684 AIENLVEN
-693 VIKQSENLSHKDI
+693 SVVRQSENLAHKDI
-706 ANLGQGS
+706 ANIGQ
-713 AINNND
+713 ANTINTND
-719 EHASFV
+719 ESASFV

-752 LETVEQQKQED
+752 LKTVEQQKQED

-808 ENMDLQINDA
+808 ENMDLQVNDT

-860 ADLLIG
+860 TDLLIG
-866 EENNK
+866 EENNNS
-871 PQVENT
+871 QVENV
-877 ENLVDGEDFKPQS
+877 ENLVDGADFKPQS
-890 ANFDLDETTEQ
+890 TNFDLNETSNQ

-911 DFEIT
+911 DIEIT
-916 EDLNFDASEGLE
+916 EDLNFDTSEGLE
-928 NLDSV
+928 NLDSA
-933 SETNDEPA
+933 SEAAEATA
-941 ESANQGVE
+941 ESLANQEVE
-949 LNVDSANNDDVAV
+949 LSVDNANHDDVVTPAK
-962 QAQNADESV
+962 NADESV

-977 QDTNL
+977 QEANL
-982 DDFFGDSEVSEVQE
+982 DDFFGDSEISEVQE

-1005 KNDEIDWTQDTGFDA
+1005 KNDEIDWAQDTDFDA
-1020 LQDVEINPETATTAP
+1020 LQDVEINPETAVDAP
-1035 QEGEEVTISEAPREF
+1035 KEDEEVTISEAPREF

-1071 DINTRNI
+1071 DINTCNI
-1078 LPVNPEN
+1078 LPANPEN
-1085 QPINELFQEES
+1085 QPINELFQEDS
-1096 PVDNGSM
+1096 PVNNGDM

-1111 KPSQQPPKGIAL
+1111 KPSQQPPKGLAL

-1150 QTEETPQP
+1150 QTEESPQP
-1158 ISDNSGDLNMPEPA
+1158 ISDNSGDLNVPEPA
-1172 QTQPEQPQGQVVE
+1172 QPQSEQPQGQVVE

>member
-1 MTEYDYFAKYCYKS
+1 
-15 LLKFWNIFEL
+15 
-25 CVIYINVEGGNFN
+25 
-38 MANTGVVLEIGK
+38 MANTGIVLEIGK

-86 EENGIKT
+86 AENGIKT

-126 FDDDKIFVPKSHF
+126 FDEDKIFVPKSHF

-148 VVLKMSKNM
+148 VVLKISKNM

-171 NKNYANEDYYF
+171 NKNYANDDYYF

-289 TTEEILK
+289 TTEEILQ
-296 EGVKAVVEEQKAKVE
+296 EGVKAVVEEQKAKAE
-311 EVFEQAKDV
+311 DVFEQAKDV
-320 AVASTEVLGAVAQV
+320 AVATTEVLGAAAQV

-339 KSAEG
+339 KSAED

-358 IEQEAENVVEDLSEG
+358 IEQETENVVEDLTEG
-373 ADLNIEE
+373 ADLTIKE
-380 PEQAQEEVSEIVE
+380 PEQAQEDVAGIVE
-393 EEDAPTISDI
+393 EDTPTIFDI

-409 DVTAEAEVQ
+409 DVTAEAEAQ
-418 AQTEDETPEIVEDT
+418 AQSEDGTPEIVEDT

-446 DEDLSLDIDV
+446 DEDLSFDIDV
-456 QPIDEVEKIEEAQE
+456 QPIDETEKAEEAQDL
-470 VEPAQEENATEEDLI
+470 EPVQEENATEEDLI

-499 EPEIVENTESETAE
+499 EPEIVENPEPESAE
-513 EDLNLNDIDN
+513 DDLNLNLNDIDN
-523 ELTLDEDFQIP
+523 ELTLDE
-534 EVEDLS
+534 
-540 ITDEETSPKAENLD
+540 ETLPKEENLD

-569 ENAEISAVEEVQP
+569 EKAEISAVELEQP
-582 AEENVTSNEEIA
+582 AEESVTSNEEEIA

-607 AEPELSIDEDFGEL
+607 AESELSIDENFGEL
-621 VEEPLSGE
+621 VEDPLQNG

-634 VEENVKPADL
+634 VDESVKTAEL

-650 DNAIAA
+650 DKAIAA
-656 IDTAKNVEID
+656 IDSAKNVELD
-666 ASKAVS
+666 ANKAVS

-684 AIDNLVEDN
+684 AIENLVEN
-693 VIKQSENLSHKDI
+693 CSAEQSENLAHKDI
-706 ANLGQGS
+706 ANLGQ
-713 AINNND
+713 ANIINTND
-719 EHASFV
+719 ESASYV

-776 VEREEHVIE
+776 VEREDHVIE
-785 TPEMVELDKFS
+785 TPEMVELDKLS
-796 GVDSPTKPVEGL
+796 SVDSPTKPIEGL
-808 ENMDLQINDA
+808 ENMDLQFNDT

-860 ADLLIG
+860 TDLLIG
-866 EENNK
+866 EENNNS
-871 PQVENT
+871 QVENA
-877 ENLVDGEDFKPQS
+877 ENLVDGADFKPQS
-890 ANFDLDETTEQ
+890 TNFDLNETSNQ

-911 DFEIT
+911 DIEIT
-916 EDLNFDASEGLE
+916 EDLNFDTFEGLE
-928 NLDSV
+928 NINSV
-933 SETNDEPA
+933 SEAAEAPA
-941 ESANQGVE
+941 ESLANQEVE
-949 LNVDSANNDDVAV
+949 LSVDNANNDYVV
-962 QAQNADESV
+962 TPAQNADESV

-977 QDTNL
+977 QEANL
-982 DDFFGDSEVSEVQE
+982 DDFFGDSEISEAQE

-1005 KNDEIDWTQDTGFDA
+1005 KNDEIDWAQDTDFDA
-1020 LQDVEINPETATTAP
+1020 LQDVEINPETAVDAP
-1035 QEGEEVTISEAPREF
+1035 KEDEEVTISEAPQEF

-1071 DINTRNI
+1071 DINTCNI
-1078 LPVNPEN
+1078 LPVNPEY
-1085 QPINELFQEES
+1085 QPINELFQEDS
-1096 PVDNGSM
+1096 PVNNGDM

-1158 ISDNSGDLNMPEPA
+1158 ISDNSGDLNVPEPA
-1172 QTQPEQPQGQVVE
+1172 QTQSEQPQGQVVE

>member
-1 MTEYDYFAKYCYKS
+1 
-15 LLKFWNIFEL
+15 
-25 CVIYINVEGGNFN
+25 
-38 MANTGVVLEIGK
+38 MANTGIVLEIGK

-86 EENGIKT
+86 AENGIKT

-126 FDDDKIFVPKSHF
+126 FDEDKIFVPKSHF

-148 VVLKMSKNM
+148 VVLKISKNM

-171 NKNYANEDYYF
+171 NKNCANDDYYF

-289 TTEEILK
+289 TTEEILQ
-296 EGVKAVVEEQKAKVE
+296 EGVKAVVEEQKAKAE
-311 EVFEQAKDV
+311 DVFEQAKDV
-320 AVASTEVLGAVAQV
+320 AVATTEVLGAAAQV

-339 KSAEG
+339 KSAED

-358 IEQEAENVVEDLSEG
+358 IEQETENVVEDLTEG
-373 ADLNIEE
+373 ADLTIKE
-380 PEQAQEEVSEIVE
+380 PEQAQEDVAGIVE
-393 EEDAPTISDI
+393 EDTPTIFDI

-409 DVTAEAEVQ
+409 DVTAEAEAQ
-418 AQTEDETPEIVEDT
+418 AQSEDGTPEIVEDT

-446 DEDLSLDIDV
+446 DEDLSFDIDV
-456 QPIDEVEKIEEAQE
+456 QPIDETEKAEEAQDL
-470 VEPAQEENATEEDLI
+470 EPVQEENATEEDLI

-499 EPEIVENTESETAE
+499 EPEIVENPEPESAE
-513 EDLNLNDIDN
+513 DDLNLNLNDIDN
-523 ELTLDEDFQIP
+523 ELTLDE
-534 EVEDLS
+534 
-540 ITDEETSPKAENLD
+540 ETLPKEENLD

-569 ENAEISAVEEVQP
+569 EKAEISAVELEQP
-582 AEENVTSNEEIA
+582 AEESVTSNEEEIA

-607 AEPELSIDEDFGEL
+607 AESELSIDENFGEL
-621 VEEPLSGE
+621 VEDPLQNG

-634 VEENVKPADL
+634 VDESVKTAEL

-650 DNAIAA
+650 DKAIAA
-656 IDTAKNVEID
+656 IDSAKNVELD
-666 ASKAVS
+666 ANKAVS

-684 AIDNLVEDN
+684 AIENLVEN
-693 VIKQSENLSHKDI
+693 CAAEQSENLAHKDI
-706 ANLGQGS
+706 ENLGQ
-713 AINNND
+713 ANIINTND
-719 EHASFV
+719 ESASYV

-776 VEREEHVIE
+776 VEREDHVIE
-785 TPEMVELDKFS
+785 TPEMVELDKLS
-796 GVDSPTKPVEGL
+796 SVDSPTKPIEGL
-808 ENMDLQINDA
+808 ENMDLQFNDT

-860 ADLLIG
+860 TDLLIG
-866 EENNK
+866 EENNNS
-871 PQVENT
+871 QVENA
-877 ENLVDGEDFKPQS
+877 ENLVDGADFKPQYT
-890 ANFDLDETTEQ
+890 NFDLNETSNQ

-911 DFEIT
+911 DIEIT
-916 EDLNFDASEGLE
+916 EDLNFDTSEGLE
-928 NLDSV
+928 NINSV
-933 SETNDEPA
+933 SEAAEAPA
-941 ESANQGVE
+941 ESLANQEVE
-949 LNVDSANNDDVAV
+949 LSVDNANNDYVV
-962 QAQNADESV
+962 TPAQNADESV

-977 QDTNL
+977 KEANL
-982 DDFFGDSEVSEVQE
+982 DDFFGDSEISEVQE

-1005 KNDEIDWTQDTGFDA
+1005 KNDEIDWAQDTDFDA
-1020 LQDVEINPETATTAP
+1020 LQDVEINPETAVDAP
-1035 QEGEEVTISEAPREF
+1035 KEDEEVTISEAPQEF

-1071 DINTRNI
+1071 DINTCNI
-1078 LPVNPEN
+1078 LPVNPEY
-1085 QPINELFQEES
+1085 QPINELFQEDS
-1096 PVDNGSM
+1096 PVNNGDM

-1172 QTQPEQPQGQVVE
+1172 QTQSDQPQGQVVE

>member
-15 LLKFWNIFEL
+15 LPSFWNIFEL
-25 CVIYINVEGGNFN
+25 CVIYINVEGGIFN

-86 EENGIKT
+86 AENGIKT

-126 FDDDKIFVPKSHF
+126 FDEDKIFVPKSHF

-148 VVLKMSKNM
+148 VVLKISKNM

-171 NKNYANEDYYF
+171 NKNYANDDYYF

-194 LDKISQYAETRDS
+194 LDKISQYAEARDS

-296 EGVKAVVEEQKAKVE
+296 EGVKAVVEEPKAKAE
-311 EVFEQAKDV
+311 DVFEQAKDV
-320 AVASTEVLGAVAQV
+320 AVATTEVLGAAAQV

-358 IEQEAENVVEDLSEG
+358 IEQETENVVEDLTEG
-373 ADLNIEE
+373 ADLTIEE
-380 PEQAQEEVSEIVE
+380 PEQAQEEVSDIVE
-393 EEDAPTISDI
+393 EDTPTISDI

-409 DVTAEAEVQ
+409 DVTAEAEAQ
-418 AQTEDETPEIVEDT
+418 AQSEDGTPEIVEDT

-446 DEDLSLDIDV
+446 DEDLSFDIDV
-456 QPIDEVEKIEEAQE
+456 QPIDETEKAEEAQE
-470 VEPAQEENATEEDLI
+470 VEPVPEEDATEEDLI

-499 EPEIVENTESETAE
+499 EPEIVETPEPESAE
-513 EDLNLNDIDN
+513 DDLSLNDIDN
-523 ELTLDEDFQIP
+523 ELTLDE
-534 EVEDLS
+534 
-540 ITDEETSPKAENLD
+540 ETSPKEENLD

-569 ENAEISAVEEVQP
+569 ENAEISAVELEQP
-582 AEENVTSNEEIA
+582 VEESVTSNEEEIA
-594 TTDEENLVVEDTL
+594 ITNEENLVVEDTL
-607 AEPELSIDEDFGEL
+607 AESELSIDEDFGEL
-621 VEEPLSGE
+621 VEEPLQND
-629 ESFNI
+629 ESFKI
-634 VEENVKPADL
+634 ADESVKTTEL

-656 IDTAKNVEID
+656 IDSAKNVELN
-666 ASKAVS
+666 ANKAVS

-684 AIDNLVEDN
+684 AIENLVEN
-693 VIKQSENLSHKDI
+693 CAAEQSENLSHKDI
-706 ANLGQGS
+706 ANLGQ
-713 AINNND
+713 ANIINTND
-719 EHASFV
+719 ESASYV

-737 LAEAQGLATVTDIST
+737 LAEAQGFATVTDIST

-776 VEREEHVIE
+776 VECEEHVIE

-796 GVDSPTKPVEGL
+796 GVDSPTKPIEGL
-808 ENMDLQINDA
+808 ENMDLQVNDT

-866 EENNK
+866 EENNNS
-871 PQVENT
+871 QVENV
-877 ENLVDGEDFKPQS
+877 ENLVDGADFKPQS
-890 ANFDLDETTEQ
+890 TNFDLNETSNQ

-911 DFEIT
+911 DIEIT
-916 EDLNFDASEGLE
+916 EDLNFDTSEGLE
-928 NLDSV
+928 NLDSA
-933 SETNDEPA
+933 SEAAEATA
-941 ESANQGVE
+941 ESLANQEVE
-949 LNVDSANNDDVAV
+949 LSVDNANHDDVVTPAK
-962 QAQNADESV
+962 NADESV

-977 QDTNL
+977 QEANL
-982 DDFFGDSEVSEVQE
+982 DDFFGDSEISEVQE

-1005 KNDEIDWTQDTGFDA
+1005 KNDEIDWAQDTDFDA
-1020 LQDVEINPETATTAP
+1020 LQDVEINPETAVDAP
-1035 QEGEEVTISEAPREF
+1035 KEDEEVTISEAPREF

-1071 DINTRNI
+1071 DINTCNI
-1078 LPVNPEN
+1078 LPANPEN
-1085 QPINELFQEES
+1085 QPINELFQEDS
-1096 PVDNGSM
+1096 PVNNGDM

-1111 KPSQQPPKGIAL
+1111 KPSQQPPKGLAL

-1158 ISDNSGDLNMPEPA
+1158 ISDNSGDLNVPEPA
-1172 QTQPEQPQGQVVE
+1172 QPQSEQPQGQVVE

>member
-15 LLKFWNIFEL
+15 LPNFWNIFEL
-25 CVIYINVEGGNFN
+25 CVIYINVEGGIFN

-86 EENGIKT
+86 DENGIKT

-126 FDDDKIFVPKSHF
+126 FDEDKIFVPKSHF

-148 VVLKMSKNM
+148 VVLKISKNM

-171 NKNYANEDYYF
+171 NKNYANDDYYF

-207 KLTNAEFLRGRAL
+207 KLTNSEFLRGRAL

-296 EGVKAVVEEQKAKVE
+296 EGVKAVVEEQKAKAE
-311 EVFEQAKDV
+311 DVFEQAKDV
-320 AVASTEVLGAVAQV
+320 AVATTEVLGAAAQV

-358 IEQEAENVVEDLSEG
+358 IEQETENVVEDLTEG
-373 ADLNIEE
+373 ADLTIEE
-380 PEQAQEEVSEIVE
+380 PEQAQEEVSDIVE
-393 EEDAPTISDI
+393 EDTPTISDI

-409 DVTAEAEVQ
+409 DVTAEAEAQ
-418 AQTEDETPEIVEDT
+418 AQSEDGTPEIVEDT

-446 DEDLSLDIDV
+446 DEDLSFDIDV
-456 QPIDEVEKIEEAQE
+456 QPIDETEKAEEAQE
-470 VEPAQEENATEEDLI
+470 VEPVQKEDATEENLI

-499 EPEIVENTESETAE
+499 EPEIVENPEPESAE
-513 EDLNLNDIDN
+513 DDLNLNLNDIDN
-523 ELTLDEDFQIP
+523 ELTLDE
-534 EVEDLS
+534 
-540 ITDEETSPKAENLD
+540 ETLPKEENLD

-569 ENAEISAVEEVQP
+569 EKVEIPAVELEQP
-582 AEENVTSNEEIA
+582 AEESVTSNEEEIA

-607 AEPELSIDEDFGEL
+607 AESELSIDEDLGEL
-621 VEEPLSGE
+621 VENPLQNG

-634 VEENVKPADL
+634 VDESVKTAEL

-656 IDTAKNVEID
+656 IDSAKNVELN
-666 ASKAVS
+666 ANKAVS

-684 AIDNLVEDN
+684 AIENLVEN
-693 VIKQSENLSHKDI
+693 CAAEQFENLAHKDI
-706 ANLGQGS
+706 ANLGQ
-713 AINNND
+713 ANIINTND
-719 EHASFV
+719 ESASYV

-737 LAEAQGLATVTDIST
+737 LAEAQGFATVTDIST

-776 VEREEHVIE
+776 VECEEHVIE

-796 GVDSPTKPVEGL
+796 GVDSPTKPIEGL
-808 ENMDLQINDA
+808 ENMDLQVNDT

-860 ADLLIG
+860 TDLLIG
-866 EENNK
+866 EENNNS
-871 PQVENT
+871 QVENA
-877 ENLVDGEDFKPQS
+877 ENLVDGADFKPQS
-890 ANFDLDETTEQ
+890 TNFDLNETSNQ

-911 DFEIT
+911 DIEIT
-916 EDLNFDASEGLE
+916 EDLNFDTSEGLE
-928 NLDSV
+928 NINSV
-933 SETNDEPA
+933 SEAA
-941 ESANQGVE
+941 EAPANQEVE
-949 LNVDSANNDDVAV
+949 LSVDNANNDDVV
-962 QAQNADESV
+962 TPAQNADESV

-977 QDTNL
+977 QEANL
-982 DDFFGDSEVSEVQE
+982 DDFFGDSEISEVQE

-1005 KNDEIDWTQDTGFDA
+1005 KNDEIDWAQDTDFDA
-1020 LQDVEINPETATTAP
+1020 LQDVEINPETAVDAP
-1035 QEGEEVTISEAPREF
+1035 KEDEEVTISEAPREF

-1071 DINTRNI
+1071 DINTCNI
-1078 LPVNPEN
+1078 LPANPEN
-1085 QPINELFQEES
+1085 QPINELFQEDS
-1096 PVDNGSM
+1096 PVNNGDM

-1111 KPSQQPPKGIAL
+1111 KPSQQPPKGLAL

-1158 ISDNSGDLNMPEPA
+1158 ISDNSGDLNVPDPA
-1172 QTQPEQPQGQVVE
+1172 QTQSEQPQGQVVE

>member
-1 MTEYDYFAKYCYKS
+1 
-15 LLKFWNIFEL
+15 
-25 CVIYINVEGGNFN
+25 
-38 MANTGVVLEIGK
+38 MANTGIVLEIGK

-86 EENGIKT
+86 AENRIKT

-126 FDDDKIFVPKSHF
+126 FDEDKIFVPKSHF

-148 VVLKMSKNM
+148 VVLKISKNM

-171 NKNYANEDYYF
+171 NKNYANDDYYF

-289 TTEEILK
+289 TTEEILQ
-296 EGVKAVVEEQKAKVE
+296 EGVKAVVEEQKAKAE
-311 EVFEQAKDV
+311 DVFEQAKDV
-320 AVASTEVLGAVAQV
+320 AVATTEVLGAAAQV

-339 KSAEG
+339 KSAED

-358 IEQEAENVVEDLSEG
+358 IEQETENVVEDLTEG
-373 ADLNIEE
+373 ADLTIKE
-380 PEQAQEEVSEIVE
+380 PEQAQEDVAGIVE
-393 EEDAPTISDI
+393 EDTPTIFDI

-409 DVTAEAEVQ
+409 DVTAEAEAQ
-418 AQTEDETPEIVEDT
+418 AQSEDGTPEIVEDT

-446 DEDLSLDIDV
+446 DEDLSFDIDV
-456 QPIDEVEKIEEAQE
+456 QPIDETEKAEEAQDL
-470 VEPAQEENATEEDLI
+470 EPVQEENATEEDLI

-499 EPEIVENTESETAE
+499 EPEIVENPEPESAE
-513 EDLNLNDIDN
+513 DDLNLNLNDIDN
-523 ELTLDEDFQIP
+523 ELTLDE
-534 EVEDLS
+534 
-540 ITDEETSPKAENLD
+540 ETLPKEENLD

-569 ENAEISAVEEVQP
+569 EKAEISAVELEQP
-582 AEENVTSNEEIA
+582 AEESVTSNEEEIA

-607 AEPELSIDEDFGEL
+607 AESELSIDENFGEL
-621 VEEPLSGE
+621 VEDPLQNG

-634 VEENVKPADL
+634 VDESVKTAEL

-650 DNAIAA
+650 DKAIAA
-656 IDTAKNVEID
+656 IDSAKNVELD
-666 ASKAVS
+666 ANKAVS

-684 AIDNLVEDN
+684 AIENLVEN
-693 VIKQSENLSHKDI
+693 CSAEQSENLAHKDI
-706 ANLGQGS
+706 ANLGQ
-713 AINNND
+713 ANIINTND
-719 EHASFV
+719 ESASYV

-776 VEREEHVIE
+776 VEREDHVIE
-785 TPEMVELDKFS
+785 TPEMVELDKLS
-796 GVDSPTKPVEGL
+796 SVDSPTKPIEGL
-808 ENMDLQINDA
+808 ENMDLQFNDT

-860 ADLLIG
+860 TDLLIG
-866 EENNK
+866 EENNNS
-871 PQVENT
+871 QVENA
-877 ENLVDGEDFKPQS
+877 ENLVDGADFKPQYT
-890 ANFDLDETTEQ
+890 NFDLNETSNQ

-911 DFEIT
+911 DIEIT
-916 EDLNFDASEGLE
+916 EDLNFDTSEGLE
-928 NLDSV
+928 NINSV
-933 SETNDEPA
+933 SEAAEAPA
-941 ESANQGVE
+941 ESLANQEVE
-949 LNVDSANNDDVAV
+949 LSVDNANNDYVV
-962 QAQNADESV
+962 TPAQNTDESV

-977 QDTNL
+977 QEANL
-982 DDFFGDSEVSEVQE
+982 DDFFGDSEISEVQE

-1005 KNDEIDWTQDTGFDA
+1005 KNDEIDWAQDTDFDA
-1020 LQDVEINPETATTAP
+1020 LQDVEINPETAVDAP
-1035 QEGEEVTISEAPREF
+1035 KEDEEVTISEAPQEF

-1071 DINTRNI
+1071 DINTCNI
-1078 LPVNPEN
+1078 LPVNPEY
-1085 QPINELFQEES
+1085 QPINELFQEDS
-1096 PVDNGSM
+1096 PVNNGDM

-1158 ISDNSGDLNMPEPA
+1158 ISDNSGDLNVPEPA
-1172 QTQPEQPQGQVVE
+1172 QTQSEQPQGQVVE

>member
-15 LLKFWNIFEL
+15 LPNFWNIFEL
-25 CVIYINVEGGNFN
+25 CVIYINVEGGIFN

-86 EENGIKT
+86 TENGIKT

-126 FDDDKIFVPKSHF
+126 FDEDKIFVPKSHF

-148 VVLKMSKNM
+148 VVLKISKNM

-171 NKNYANEDYYF
+171 NKNYANDDYYF

-220 SVDYSDHNLDLEG
+220 SVDYSDHNLDLDG

-296 EGVKAVVEEQKAKVE
+296 EGVKAVVEEQKAKAE
-311 EVFEQAKDV
+311 DVFEQAKDV
-320 AVASTEVLGAVAQV
+320 AVATTEVLGAAAQV

-358 IEQEAENVVEDLSEG
+358 IEQETENVVEDLTEG
-373 ADLNIEE
+373 ADLTIEE
-380 PEQAQEEVSEIVE
+380 PEQAQEEVSDIVE
-393 EEDAPTISDI
+393 EDTPTISDI

-409 DVTAEAEVQ
+409 DVTAEAE
-418 AQTEDETPEIVEDT
+418 AQTQSEDGTPEIVEDT
-432 LSQISDDDLTLGDI
+432 LTQISDDDLTLGDI
-446 DEDLSLDIDV
+446 DEDLSFDIDV
-456 QPIDEVEKIEEAQE
+456 QPIDETEKAEEAQE
-470 VEPAQEENATEEDLI
+470 VEPVQEEDATEEDLI

-499 EPEIVENTESETAE
+499 EPEIVENPEPESAE
-513 EDLNLNDIDN
+513 DDLSLNDIDN
-523 ELTLDEDFQIP
+523 ELTLDE
-534 EVEDLS
+534 
-540 ITDEETSPKAENLD
+540 ETSPKEENLD

-569 ENAEISAVEEVQP
+569 ENAEISAVELEQP
-582 AEENVTSNEEIA
+582 VEESVTSNEEEIA
-594 TTDEENLVVEDTL
+594 ITNEENLVVEDTL
-607 AEPELSIDEDFGEL
+607 AESELSIDEDFGEL
-621 VEEPLSGE
+621 VEEPLQND
-629 ESFNI
+629 ESFKI
-634 VEENVKPADL
+634 ADESVKTSEL
-644 TADEVL
+644 TADELL

-656 IDTAKNVEID
+656 IDSAKNVELN
-666 ASKAVS
+666 ANKAVS

-684 AIDNLVEDN
+684 AIENLVEN
-693 VIKQSENLSHKDI
+693 SVVRQSENLAHKDI
-706 ANLGQGS
+706 ANIGQ
-713 AINNND
+713 ANTINTND
-719 EHASFV
+719 ESASFV

-796 GVDSPTKPVEGL
+796 GVDSPTKPIEGL
-808 ENMDLQINDA
+808 ENMDLQVNDT

-860 ADLLIG
+860 TDLLIG
-866 EENNK
+866 EENNNS
-871 PQVENT
+871 QVENV
-877 ENLVDGEDFKPQS
+877 ENLVDGADFKPQS
-890 ANFDLDETTEQ
+890 TNFDLNETSNQ

-916 EDLNFDASEGLE
+916 EDLNFDTSEGLE

-933 SETNDEPA
+933 SETAKDSA
-941 ESANQGVE
+941 ESLANQEVE
-949 LNVDSANNDDVAV
+949 LNVDNANHDDVVTPAK
-962 QAQNADESV
+962 NADESV

-977 QDTNL
+977 QEANL
-982 DDFFGDSEVSEVQE
+982 DDFFGDSEISEVQE

-1005 KNDEIDWTQDTGFDA
+1005 KNDEIDWAQDTDFDA
-1020 LQDVEINPETATTAP
+1020 LQDVEINPETATAAP
-1035 QEGEEVTISEAPREF
+1035 QEDEEVTISEAPREF

-1071 DINTRNI
+1071 DINTCNI
-1078 LPVNPEN
+1078 LPANPEN
-1085 QPINELFQEES
+1085 QPINELFQEDS
-1096 PVDNGSM
+1096 PVNNGGM

-1137 FALGFGVSKFLKG
+1137 FSLGFGVSKFLKG

>member
-1 MTEYDYFAKYCYKS
+1 
-15 LLKFWNIFEL
+15 
-25 CVIYINVEGGNFN
+25 
-38 MANTGVVLEIGK
+38 MANTGIVLEIGK

-86 EENGIKT
+86 AENGIKT

-126 FDDDKIFVPKSHF
+126 FDEDKIFVPKSHF

-148 VVLKMSKNM
+148 VVLKISKNM

-171 NKNYANEDYYF
+171 NKNYANDDYYF

-289 TTEEILK
+289 TTEEILQ
-296 EGVKAVVEEQKAKVE
+296 EGVKAVVEEQKAKAE
-311 EVFEQAKDV
+311 DVFEQAKDV
-320 AVASTEVLGAVAQV
+320 AVATTEVLGAAAQV

-339 KSAEG
+339 KSAED

-358 IEQEAENVVEDLSEG
+358 IEQETENVVEDLTEG
-373 ADLNIEE
+373 ADLTIKE
-380 PEQAQEEVSEIVE
+380 PEQAQEDVAGIVE
-393 EEDAPTISDI
+393 EDTPTIFDI

-409 DVTAEAEVQ
+409 DVTAEAEAQ
-418 AQTEDETPEIVEDT
+418 AQSEDGTPEIVEDT

-446 DEDLSLDIDV
+446 DEDLSFDIDV
-456 QPIDEVEKIEEAQE
+456 QPIDETEKAEEAQDL
-470 VEPAQEENATEEDLI
+470 EPVQEENATEEDLI

-499 EPEIVENTESETAE
+499 EPEIVENPEPESAE
-513 EDLNLNDIDN
+513 DDLNLNLNDIDN
-523 ELTLDEDFQIP
+523 ELTLDE
-534 EVEDLS
+534 
-540 ITDEETSPKAENLD
+540 ETLPKEENLD

-569 ENAEISAVEEVQP
+569 EKAEISAVELEQP
-582 AEENVTSNEEIA
+582 AEESVTSNEEEIA

-607 AEPELSIDEDFGEL
+607 AESELSIDENFGEL
-621 VEEPLSGE
+621 VEDPLQNG

-634 VEENVKPADL
+634 VDESVKTAEL

-650 DNAIAA
+650 DKAIAA
-656 IDTAKNVEID
+656 IDSAKNVELD
-666 ASKAVS
+666 ANKAVS

-684 AIDNLVEDN
+684 AIENLVEN
-693 VIKQSENLSHKDI
+693 CSAEQSENLAHKDI
-706 ANLGQGS
+706 ANLGQ
-713 AINNND
+713 ANIINTND
-719 EHASFV
+719 ESASYV

-776 VEREEHVIE
+776 VEREDHVIE
-785 TPEMVELDKFS
+785 TPEMVELDKLS
-796 GVDSPTKPVEGL
+796 SVDSPTKPIEGL
-808 ENMDLQINDA
+808 ENMDLQFNDT

-860 ADLLIG
+860 TDLLIG
-866 EENNK
+866 EENNNS
-871 PQVENT
+871 QVENA
-877 ENLVDGEDFKPQS
+877 ENLVDGADFKPQYT
-890 ANFDLDETTEQ
+890 NFDLNETSNQ

-911 DFEIT
+911 DIEIT
-916 EDLNFDASEGLE
+916 EDLNFDTSEGLE
-928 NLDSV
+928 NINSV
-933 SETNDEPA
+933 SEAAEAPA
-941 ESANQGVE
+941 ESLVNQEVE
-949 LNVDSANNDDVAV
+949 LSVDNANNDYVV
-962 QAQNADESV
+962 TPAQNADESV

-977 QDTNL
+977 QEANL
-982 DDFFGDSEVSEVQE
+982 DDFFGDSEISEVQE

-1005 KNDEIDWTQDTGFDA
+1005 KNDEIDWAQDTDFDA
-1020 LQDVEINPETATTAP
+1020 LQDVEINSETAVDAP
-1035 QEGEEVTISEAPREF
+1035 KEDEEVTISEAPQEF

-1071 DINTRNI
+1071 DINTCNI
-1078 LPVNPEN
+1078 LPVNPEY
-1085 QPINELFQEES
+1085 QPINELFQEDS
-1096 PVDNGSM
+1096 PVNNGDM

-1172 QTQPEQPQGQVVE
+1172 QTQSDQPQGQVVE